1 MAPSPTGAGSA
12 RLWRELMLVL
22 VLVSALSWPPVSAC
36 PTKCTCSAASVDCH
50 GLGLRAVPRGIP
62 RNAERLDLDR
72 NNITR
77 ITKMD
82 FAGLKNLRVLH
93 LEENQ
98 VSVIERGA
106 FQDLKQLER
115 LRLNKNKL
123 QVLPELLFQNTLKLT
138 RLDLSENQIQGI
150 PRKAFRGITD
160 VKNLQLDNNQI
171 SCIEDGAFRA
181 LRDLEILTLNNNN
194 ISRIPVTSFN
204 HMPKIRTLRLHS
216 NHLYCDC
223 SLAWLSDW
231 LRQRRSIGQFT
242 LCMAP
247 VHLRGFSVAD
257 VQKKEYVCTG
267 PHSEPPSC
275 SVNSIAC
282 PSTCTCSN
290 NIVDCRGKGLTEI
303 PTNLPE
309 GIVEIRLEQNSIKAI
324 PAGAFTQYKKL
335 KRIDI
340 SKNQISDIAPDAF
353 QGLKSLT
360 SLVLYGNKIT
370 EISKG
375 LFDGLVSLQLLLLNA
390 NKINCLRVNTFQ
402 DLHNLHLLSLYD
414 NKLQTISKGLFAPLQ
429 SIQTL
434 LSLGDV
440 MDPDVRSWSPG
451 SWLGLVNISL
461 WPEMFPLG
469 GTEVN
474 SKPAEFVCLTSPHPR
489 CHLCASAIVSPPVPG
504 GQGGSRSVVLGS
516 PSAEASSD
524 ALTGPPSSC
533 RPLPRPS
540 DRASCSQRPAWLA
553 LPLHAASSELSA
565 PVLSHGPA
573 PPPPLPQPPPPP
585 PPPSPSPPPP
595 LGTLLFSSLLRSN
608 TGNVVSARLTPCHSQ
623 DDVGLSACS
632 EDYRNKFSGDCFMD
646 LVCPEKC
653 RCEGTIV
660 DCSNQ
665 KLVRIP
671 SHIPEY
677 VTDLRLNDNEI
688 SVLEATG
695 IFKKLPNLR
704 KINLSNN
711 KIKEV
716 REGVFDGAVNV
727 QELMLTGNQLELV
740 HGRMFRGLSSLKT
753 MMLRSNLISCVSNDT
768 FAGLS
773 SVRLLSLYDN
783 RISTITPGAFTTLVS
798 LSTINL
804 LSNPF
809 NCNCHLAWLGKWL
822 RKRRIVSGNPR
833 CQKPFFLKEIP
844 IQDVAIQD
852 FTCDGNDESSCQLAP
867 RCPEQCTC
875 VETVVRCSNKGL
887 RVLPKGIPKDVTELY
902 LEGNHLTTVPKEL
915 STLRH
920 LTLIDLSN
928 NSISVLANYTFSN
941 MTQLSTL
948 ILSYNQLR
956 CIPIHA
962 FNGLRSLRVL
972 TLHGNDISSVP
983 EGSFNDLTSLSH
995 LALGTNP
1002 LHCDC
1007 SLRWLSEWVKAGYKE
1022 PGIARCSSPEHMADR
1037 LLLTT
1042 PTHRFQCKGPVDIS
1056 IAAKCDPCLSGPCK
1070 NNGTCSKDPVE
1081 LYRCSCPYG
1090 YKGRDC
1096 NMPINTCIQ
1105 NPCQHGGTCHLS
1117 ETNRNG
1123 FSCSCPLGFEGERC
1137 EINPDD
1143 CEDNDCEN
1151 NATCVDGINN
1161 YVCVCPP
1168 NFTGELCDEVIDHC
1182 IPEINLCQ
1190 HEAKCISLDKG
1201 FRCECPPGYSGKLCE
1216 TDDDDCGAHKCRH
1229 GAQCVDAVNGYTC
1242 ICPQGFSG
1250 LFCEHPPPMVLLQTS
1265 PCDQYECQNGAQ
1277 CIVVQQEPTCRCL
1290 PGFAGQRC
1298 EKLIT
1303 VNFVGKD
1310 SYVELASAKIR
1321 PQANIS
1327 LQVATD
1333 KDNGIL
1339 LYKGDNDPLALELY
1353 QGHVRL
1359 VYDSLSSPP
1368 TTVYS
1373 VETVNDGQFH
1383 SVELVMLNQTLNLVV
1398 DKGAPKSLGKLQ
1410 KQPTVG
1416 TNTPLY
1422 IGGIPTST
1430 GLSALRQ
1437 GTDRTLGGFH
1447 GCIHDVRINNEL
1459 QDFKA
1464 LPQQSPGVFPGCKS
1478 CTICKQGMC
1487 RSAEKGSVVCECH
1500 PGWTG
1505 PLCDQEAGD
1514 PCLSHRCIHGKC
1526 VASGSTYTCRCAE
1539 GYVGTSCDQKNDSL
1553 NPCRDFRCY
1562 HGQCHISE
1570 RGQPYCECEPG
1581 FSGERCERE
1590 SPCQGEVVREV
1601 IRRQQG
1607 YASCATASKVP
1618 LMECRGSC
1626 GSQCCVPIR
1635 SKRRKYV
1642 FQCTDGS
1649 SFVEELERH
1658 VECGCHK
1665 CS

>member
-1 MAPSPTGAGSA
+1 M
-12 RLWRELMLVL
+12 
-22 VLVSALSWPPVSAC
+22 
-36 PTKCTCSAASVDCH
+36 
-50 GLGLRAVPRGIP
+50 
-62 RNAERLDLDR
+62 
-72 NNITR
+72 
-77 ITKMD
+77 
-82 FAGLKNLRVLH
+82 
-93 LEENQ
+93 
-98 VSVIERGA
+98 
-106 FQDLKQLER
+106 
-115 LRLNKNKL
+115 
-123 QVLPELLFQNTLKLT
+123 
-138 RLDLSENQIQGI
+138 
-150 PRKAFRGITD
+150 
-160 VKNLQLDNNQI
+160 
-171 SCIEDGAFRA
+171 
-181 LRDLEILTLNNNN
+181 EILTLNNNN
-194 ISRIPVTSFN
+194 ISRILVTSFN

-223 SLAWLSDW
+223 HLAWLSDW
-231 LRQRRSIGQFT
+231 LRQRRTIGQFT

-257 VQKKEYVCTG
+257 VQKKEYVCPG
-267 PHSEPPSC
+267 PHSEAPAC
-275 SVNSIAC
+275 NANSLSC
-282 PSTCTCSN
+282 PSACSCSN

-303 PTNLPE
+303 PANLPE
-309 GIVEIRLEQNSIKAI
+309 GIVEIRLEQNSIKSI
-324 PAGAFTQYKKL
+324 PAGAFIQYKKL

-370 EISKG
+370 EIPKG

-402 DLHNLHLLSLYD
+402 DLQNLNLLSLYD

-434 LSLGDV
+434 HLAQN
-440 MDPDVRSWSPG
+440 P
-451 SWLGLVNISL
+451 
-461 WPEMFPLG
+461 
-469 GTEVN
+469 
-474 SKPAEFVCLTSPHPR
+474 FVCD
-489 CHLCASAIVSPPVPG
+489 CHLK
-504 GQGGSRSVVLGS
+504 
-516 PSAEASSD
+516 
-524 ALTGPPSSC
+524 
-533 RPLPRPS
+533 
-540 DRASCSQRPAWLA
+540 WLA
-553 LPLHAASSELSA
+553 DYLQDNPIETSGARCSS
-565 PVLSHGPA
+565 P
-573 PPPPLPQPPPPP
+573 
-585 PPPSPSPPPP
+585 
-595 LGTLLFSSLLRSN
+595 R
-608 TGNVVSARLTPCHSQ
+608 RLANKRISQ
-623 DDVGLSACS
+623 IKSKKFRCSGS
-632 EDYRNKFSGDCFMD
+632 EDYRNRFSSECFMD

-665 KLVRIP
+665 KLSRIP
-671 SHIPEY
+671 SHLPEY
-677 VTDLRLNDNEI
+677 TTDLRLNDNDI

-711 KIKEV
+711 RIKEV
-716 REGVFDGAVNV
+716 REGAFDGAAGV
-727 QELMLTGNQLELV
+727 QELMLTGNQLETM
-740 HGRMFRGLSSLKT
+740 HGRMFRGLSGLKT
-753 MMLRSNLISCVSNDT
+753 LMLRSNLISCVNNDT

-783 RISTITPGAFTTLVS
+783 RITTISPGAFTTLVS

-809 NCNCHLAWLGKWL
+809 NCNCHMAWLGRWL

-852 FTCDGNDESSCQLAP
+852 FTCEGNEENSCQLSP

-875 VETVVRCSNKGL
+875 VETVVRCSNRGL
-887 RVLPKGIPKDVTELY
+887 HTLPKGMPKDVTELY
-902 LEGNHLTTVPKEL
+902 LEGNHLTAVPKEL
-915 STLRH
+915 STFRQ

-928 NSISVLANYTFSN
+928 NSISMLTNHTFSN
-941 MTQLSTL
+941 MSHLSTL
-948 ILSYNQLR
+948 ILSYNRLR
-956 CIPIHA
+956 CIPVHA

-1007 SLRWLSEWVKAGYKE
+1007 SLRWLSEWIKAGYKE
-1022 PGIARCSSPEHMADR
+1022 PGIARCSSPESMADR

-1042 PTHRFQCKGPVDIS
+1042 PTHRFQCKGPVDIN
-1056 IAAKCDPCLSGPCK
+1056 IVAKCNACLSSPCK
-1070 NNGTCSKDPVE
+1070 NNGTCSQDPVE
-1081 LYRCSCPYG
+1081 QYRCTCPYS
-1090 YKGRDC
+1090 YKGKDC
-1096 NMPINTCIQ
+1096 TVPINTCVQ

-1117 ETNRNG
+1117 ESHRDG
-1123 FSCSCPLGFEGERC
+1123 FSCSCPLGFEGQRC

-1151 NATCVDGINN
+1151 SATCVDGINN
-1161 YVCVCPP
+1161 YACVCPP
-1168 NFTGELCDEVIDHC
+1168 NYTGELCDEVIDYC
-1182 IPEINLCQ
+1182 VPEMNLCQ

-1201 FRCECPPGYSGKLCE
+1201 FRCECVPGYSGKLCE
-1216 TDDDDCGAHKCRH
+1216 TDNDDCVAHKCRH

-1277 CIVVQQEPTCRCL
+1277 CIVVQQEPTCRCP
-1290 PGFAGQRC
+1290 PGFAGPRC

-1310 SYVELASAKIR
+1310 SYVELASAKVR

-1410 KQPTVG
+1410 KQPAVG
-1416 TNTPLY
+1416 INSPLY
-1422 IGGIPTST
+1422 LGGIPTST

-1437 GTDRTLGGFH
+1437 GADRPLGGFH
-1447 GCIHDVRINNEL
+1447 GCIHEVRINNEL

-1464 LPQQSPGVFPGCKS
+1464 LPPQSLGVSPGCKS
-1478 CTICKQGMC
+1478 CTVCRHGLC
-1487 RSAEKGSVVCECH
+1487 RSVEKDSVVCECH

-1505 PLCDQEAGD
+1505 PLCDQEAQD
-1514 PCLSHRCIHGKC
+1514 PCLGHSCSHGTC
-1526 VASGSTYTCRCAE
+1526 VATGNSYVCKCAE
-1539 GYVGTSCDQKNDSL
+1539 GYEGPLCDQKNDSA
-1553 NPCRDFRCY
+1553 NACSAFKCH
-1562 HGQCHISE
+1562 HGQCHISD
-1570 RGQPYCECEPG
+1570 RGEPYCLCQPG
-1581 FSGERCERE
+1581 FSGNHCEQE
-1590 SPCQGEVVREV
+1590 NPCLGEIVREA
-1601 IRRQQG
+1601 IRRQKD

-1618 LMECRGSC
+1618 IMVCRGGC
-1626 GSQCCVPIR
+1626 GSQCCQPIR

-1649 SFVEELERH
+1649 SFVEEVERH
-1658 VECGCHK
+1658 LECGCRE

>member
-1 MAPSPTGAGSA
+1 MAPGRTGAGAAVRA
-12 RLWRELMLVL
+12 RL
-22 VLVSALSWPPVSAC
+22 ALALALASILNGPPAAAC

-82 FAGLKNLRVLH
+82 FTGLKNLRVLH
-93 LEENQ
+93 LEDNQ

-123 QVLPELLFQNTLKLT
+123 QVLPELLFQSTPKLT

-150 PRKAFRGITD
+150 PRKAFRGVTG
-160 VKNLQLDNNQI
+160 VKNLQLDNNHI

-194 ISRIPVTSFN
+194 ISRILVTSFN

-223 SLAWLSDW
+223 HLAWLSDW
-231 LRQRRSIGQFT
+231 LRQRRTIGQFT

-257 VQKKEYVCTG
+257 VQKKEYVCPG
-267 PHSEPPSC
+267 PHSEAPAC
-275 SVNSIAC
+275 NANSLSC
-282 PSTCTCSN
+282 PSACSCSN

-303 PTNLPE
+303 PANLPE
-309 GIVEIRLEQNSIKAI
+309 GIVEIRLEQNSIKSI
-324 PAGAFTQYKKL
+324 PAGAFIQYKKL

-370 EISKG
+370 EIPKG

-402 DLHNLHLLSLYD
+402 DLQNLNLLSLYD

-434 LSLGDV
+434 HLAQN
-440 MDPDVRSWSPG
+440 P
-451 SWLGLVNISL
+451 
-461 WPEMFPLG
+461 
-469 GTEVN
+469 
-474 SKPAEFVCLTSPHPR
+474 FVCD
-489 CHLCASAIVSPPVPG
+489 CHLK
-504 GQGGSRSVVLGS
+504 
-516 PSAEASSD
+516 
-524 ALTGPPSSC
+524 
-533 RPLPRPS
+533 
-540 DRASCSQRPAWLA
+540 WLA
-553 LPLHAASSELSA
+553 DYLQDNPIETSGARCSS
-565 PVLSHGPA
+565 P
-573 PPPPLPQPPPPP
+573 
-585 PPPSPSPPPP
+585 
-595 LGTLLFSSLLRSN
+595 R
-608 TGNVVSARLTPCHSQ
+608 RLANKRISQ
-623 DDVGLSACS
+623 IKSKKFRCSGS
-632 EDYRNKFSGDCFMD
+632 EDYRNRFSSECFMD

-665 KLVRIP
+665 KLSRIP
-671 SHIPEY
+671 SHLPEY
-677 VTDLRLNDNEI
+677 TTDLRLNDNDI

-711 KIKEV
+711 RIKEV
-716 REGVFDGAVNV
+716 REGAFDGAAGV
-727 QELMLTGNQLELV
+727 QELMLTGNQLETM
-740 HGRMFRGLSSLKT
+740 HGRMFRGLSGLKT
-753 MMLRSNLISCVSNDT
+753 LMLRSNLISCVNNDT

-783 RISTITPGAFTTLVS
+783 RITTISPGAFTTLVS

-809 NCNCHLAWLGKWL
+809 NCNCHMAWLGRWL

-852 FTCDGNDESSCQLAP
+852 FTCEGNEENSCQLSP

-875 VETVVRCSNKGL
+875 VETVVRCSNRGL
-887 RVLPKGIPKDVTELY
+887 RALPKGMPKDVTELY
-902 LEGNHLTTVPKEL
+902 LEGNHLTAVPKEL
-915 STLRH
+915 STFRQ

-928 NSISVLANYTFSN
+928 NSISMLTNHTFSN
-941 MTQLSTL
+941 MSHLSTL
-948 ILSYNQLR
+948 ILSYNRLR
-956 CIPIHA
+956 CIPVHA

-1007 SLRWLSEWVKAGYKE
+1007 SLRWLSEWIKAGYKE
-1022 PGIARCSSPEHMADR
+1022 PGIARCSSPESMADR

-1042 PTHRFQCKGPVDIS
+1042 PTHRFQCKGPVDIN
-1056 IAAKCDPCLSGPCK
+1056 IVAKCNACLSSPCK
-1070 NNGTCSKDPVE
+1070 NNGTCSQDPVE
-1081 LYRCSCPYG
+1081 QYRCTCPYS
-1090 YKGRDC
+1090 YKGKDC
-1096 NMPINTCIQ
+1096 TVPINTCIQ

-1117 ETNRNG
+1117 ESHRDG
-1123 FSCSCPLGFEGERC
+1123 FSCSCPLGFEGQRC

-1151 NATCVDGINN
+1151 SATCVDGINN
-1161 YVCVCPP
+1161 YACVCPP
-1168 NFTGELCDEVIDHC
+1168 NYTGELCDEVIDYC
-1182 IPEINLCQ
+1182 VPEMNLCQ

-1201 FRCECPPGYSGKLCE
+1201 FRCECVPGYSGKLCE
-1216 TDDDDCGAHKCRH
+1216 TDNDDCVAHKCRH

-1277 CIVVQQEPTCRCL
+1277 CIVVQQEPTCRCP
-1290 PGFAGQRC
+1290 PGFAGPRC

-1310 SYVELASAKIR
+1310 SYVELASAKVR

-1410 KQPTVG
+1410 KQPAVG
-1416 TNTPLY
+1416 INSPLY
-1422 IGGIPTST
+1422 LGGIPTST

-1437 GTDRTLGGFH
+1437 GADRPLGGFH
-1447 GCIHDVRINNEL
+1447 GCIHEVRINNEL

-1464 LPQQSPGVFPGCKS
+1464 LPPQSLGVSPGCKS
-1478 CTICKQGMC
+1478 CTVCRHGLC
-1487 RSAEKGSVVCECH
+1487 RSVEKDSVVCECH

-1505 PLCDQEAGD
+1505 PLCDQEAQD
-1514 PCLSHRCIHGKC
+1514 PCLGHSCSHGTC
-1526 VASGSTYTCRCAE
+1526 VATGNSYVCKCAE
-1539 GYVGTSCDQKNDSL
+1539 GYGGALCDQKNDSA
-1553 NPCRDFRCY
+1553 NACSAFKCH
-1562 HGQCHISE
+1562 HGQCHISD
-1570 RGQPYCECEPG
+1570 RGEPYCLCQPG
-1581 FSGERCERE
+1581 FSGNHCEQE
-1590 SPCQGEVVREV
+1590 NPCLGEIVREA
-1601 IRRQQG
+1601 IRRQKD

-1618 LMECRGSC
+1618 IMVCRGGC
-1626 GSQCCVPIR
+1626 GSQCCQPIR

-1649 SFVEELERH
+1649 SFVEEVERH
-1658 VECGCHK
+1658 LECGCRE

>member
-1 MAPSPTGAGSA
+1 MAPGRTGAGAAVRA
-12 RLWRELMLVL
+12 RL
-22 VLVSALSWPPVSAC
+22 ALALALASILNGPPAAAC

-82 FAGLKNLRVLH
+82 FTGLKNLRVLH
-93 LEENQ
+93 LEDNQ

-123 QVLPELLFQNTLKLT
+123 QVLPELLFQSTPKLT

-150 PRKAFRGITD
+150 PRKAFRGVTG
-160 VKNLQLDNNQI
+160 VKNLQLDNNHI

-194 ISRIPVTSFN
+194 ISRILVTSFN

-223 SLAWLSDW
+223 HLAWLSDW
-231 LRQRRSIGQFT
+231 LRQRRTIGQFT

-257 VQKKEYVCTG
+257 VQKKEYVCPG
-267 PHSEPPSC
+267 PHSEAPAC
-275 SVNSIAC
+275 NANSLSC
-282 PSTCTCSN
+282 PSACSCSN

-303 PTNLPE
+303 PANLPE
-309 GIVEIRLEQNSIKAI
+309 GIVEIRLEQNSIKSI
-324 PAGAFTQYKKL
+324 PAGAFIQYKKL

-370 EISKG
+370 EIPKG

-402 DLHNLHLLSLYD
+402 DLQNLNLLSLYD

-434 LSLGDV
+434 HLAQN
-440 MDPDVRSWSPG
+440 P
-451 SWLGLVNISL
+451 
-461 WPEMFPLG
+461 
-469 GTEVN
+469 
-474 SKPAEFVCLTSPHPR
+474 FVCD
-489 CHLCASAIVSPPVPG
+489 CHLK
-504 GQGGSRSVVLGS
+504 
-516 PSAEASSD
+516 
-524 ALTGPPSSC
+524 
-533 RPLPRPS
+533 
-540 DRASCSQRPAWLA
+540 WLA
-553 LPLHAASSELSA
+553 DYLQDNPIETSGARCSS
-565 PVLSHGPA
+565 P
-573 PPPPLPQPPPPP
+573 
-585 PPPSPSPPPP
+585 
-595 LGTLLFSSLLRSN
+595 R
-608 TGNVVSARLTPCHSQ
+608 RLANKRISQ
-623 DDVGLSACS
+623 IKSKKFRCSGS
-632 EDYRNKFSGDCFMD
+632 EDYRNRFSSECFMD

-665 KLVRIP
+665 KLSRIP
-671 SHIPEY
+671 SHLPEY
-677 VTDLRLNDNEI
+677 TTDLRLNDNDI

-711 KIKEV
+711 RIKEV
-716 REGVFDGAVNV
+716 REGAFDGAAGV
-727 QELMLTGNQLELV
+727 QELMLTGNQLETM
-740 HGRMFRGLSSLKT
+740 HGRMFRGLSGLKT
-753 MMLRSNLISCVSNDT
+753 LMLRSNLISCVNNDT

-783 RISTITPGAFTTLVS
+783 RITTISPGAFTTLVS

-809 NCNCHLAWLGKWL
+809 NCNCHMAWLGRWL

-852 FTCDGNDESSCQLAP
+852 FTCEGNEENSCQLSP
-867 RCPEQCTC
+867 RCPEQCAC
-875 VETVVRCSNKGL
+875 VETVVRCSNRGL
-887 RVLPKGIPKDVTELY
+887 RALPKGMPKDVTELY
-902 LEGNHLTTVPKEL
+902 LEGNHLTAVPKEL
-915 STLRH
+915 STFRQ

-928 NSISVLANYTFSN
+928 NSISTLTNHTFSN
-941 MTQLSTL
+941 MSHLSTL
-948 ILSYNQLR
+948 ILSYNRLR
-956 CIPIHA
+956 CIPVHA

-1007 SLRWLSEWVKAGYKE
+1007 SLRWLSEWIKAGYKE
-1022 PGIARCSSPEHMADR
+1022 PGIARCSSPESMADR

-1042 PTHRFQCKGPVDIS
+1042 PTHRFQCKGPVDIN
-1056 IAAKCDPCLSGPCK
+1056 IVAKCNACLSSPCK
-1070 NNGTCSKDPVE
+1070 NNGTCSQDPVE
-1081 LYRCSCPYG
+1081 QYRCTCPYS
-1090 YKGRDC
+1090 YKGKDC
-1096 NMPINTCIQ
+1096 TVPINTCVQ

-1117 ETNRNG
+1117 ESHRDG
-1123 FSCSCPLGFEGERC
+1123 FSCSCPLGFEGQRC

-1151 NATCVDGINN
+1151 SATCVDGINN
-1161 YVCVCPP
+1161 YACVCPP
-1168 NFTGELCDEVIDHC
+1168 NYAGELCDEVIDYC
-1182 IPEINLCQ
+1182 VPEMNLCQ

-1201 FRCECPPGYSGKLCE
+1201 FRCECVPGYSGKLCE
-1216 TDDDDCGAHKCRH
+1216 TDNDDCAAHKCRH

-1277 CIVVQQEPTCRCL
+1277 CIVVQQEPTCRCP
-1290 PGFAGQRC
+1290 PGFAGPRC

-1310 SYVELASAKIR
+1310 SYVELASAKVR

-1410 KQPTVG
+1410 KQPAVG
-1416 TNTPLY
+1416 INSPLY
-1422 IGGIPTST
+1422 LGGIPTST

-1437 GTDRTLGGFH
+1437 GADRPLGGFH
-1447 GCIHDVRINNEL
+1447 GCIHEVRINNEL

-1464 LPQQSPGVFPGCKS
+1464 LPPQSLGVSPGCKS
-1478 CTICKQGMC
+1478 CTVCRHGLC
-1487 RSAEKGSVVCECH
+1487 RSVEKDSVVCECH

-1505 PLCDQEAGD
+1505 PLCDQEAQD
-1514 PCLSHRCIHGKC
+1514 PCLGHSCSHGTC
-1526 VASGSTYTCRCAE
+1526 VATGNSYVCKCAE
-1539 GYVGTSCDQKNDSL
+1539 GYGGALCDQKNDSA
-1553 NPCRDFRCY
+1553 NACSAFKCH
-1562 HGQCHISE
+1562 HGQCHISD
-1570 RGQPYCECEPG
+1570 RGEPYCLCQPG
-1581 FSGERCERE
+1581 FSGNHCEQE
-1590 SPCQGEVVREV
+1590 NPCLGEIVREA
-1601 IRRQQG
+1601 IRRQKD

-1618 LMECRGSC
+1618 IMVCRGGC
-1626 GSQCCVPIR
+1626 GSQCCQPIR

-1649 SFVEELERH
+1649 SFVEEVERH
-1658 VECGCHK
+1658 LECGCRE

>member
-1 MAPSPTGAGSA
+1 MAPGRTGAGAAVRA
-12 RLWRELMLVL
+12 RL
-22 VLVSALSWPPVSAC
+22 ALALALASILNGPPAAAC

-82 FAGLKNLRVLH
+82 FTGLKNLRVLH
-93 LEENQ
+93 LEDNQ

-123 QVLPELLFQNTLKLT
+123 QVLPELLFQSTPKLT

-150 PRKAFRGITD
+150 PRKAFRGVTG
-160 VKNLQLDNNQI
+160 VKNLQLDNNHI

-194 ISRIPVTSFN
+194 ISRILVTSFN

-223 SLAWLSDW
+223 HLAWLSDW
-231 LRQRRSIGQFT
+231 LRQRRTIGQFT

-257 VQKKEYVCTG
+257 VQKKEYVCPG
-267 PHSEPPSC
+267 PHSEAPAC
-275 SVNSIAC
+275 NANSLSC
-282 PSTCTCSN
+282 PSACSCSN

-303 PTNLPE
+303 PANLPE
-309 GIVEIRLEQNSIKAI
+309 GIVEIRLEQNSIKSI
-324 PAGAFTQYKKL
+324 PAGAFIQYKKL

-370 EISKG
+370 EIPKG

-402 DLHNLHLLSLYD
+402 DLQNLNLLSLYD

-434 LSLGDV
+434 HLAQN
-440 MDPDVRSWSPG
+440 P
-451 SWLGLVNISL
+451 
-461 WPEMFPLG
+461 
-469 GTEVN
+469 
-474 SKPAEFVCLTSPHPR
+474 FVCD
-489 CHLCASAIVSPPVPG
+489 CHLK
-504 GQGGSRSVVLGS
+504 
-516 PSAEASSD
+516 
-524 ALTGPPSSC
+524 
-533 RPLPRPS
+533 
-540 DRASCSQRPAWLA
+540 WLA
-553 LPLHAASSELSA
+553 DYLQDNPIETSGARCSS
-565 PVLSHGPA
+565 P
-573 PPPPLPQPPPPP
+573 
-585 PPPSPSPPPP
+585 
-595 LGTLLFSSLLRSN
+595 R
-608 TGNVVSARLTPCHSQ
+608 RLANKRISQ
-623 DDVGLSACS
+623 IKSKKFRCSGS
-632 EDYRNKFSGDCFMD
+632 EDYRNRFSSECFMD

-665 KLVRIP
+665 KLSRIP
-671 SHIPEY
+671 SHLPEY
-677 VTDLRLNDNEI
+677 TTDLRLNDNDI

-711 KIKEV
+711 RIKEV
-716 REGVFDGAVNV
+716 REGAFDGAAGV
-727 QELMLTGNQLELV
+727 QELMLTGNQLETM
-740 HGRMFRGLSSLKT
+740 HGRMFRGLSGLKT
-753 MMLRSNLISCVSNDT
+753 LMLRSNLISCVNNDT

-783 RISTITPGAFTTLVS
+783 RITTISPGAFTTLVS

-809 NCNCHLAWLGKWL
+809 NCNCHMAWLGRWL

-852 FTCDGNDESSCQLAP
+852 FTCEGNEENSCQLSP

-875 VETVVRCSNKGL
+875 VETVVRCSNRGL
-887 RVLPKGIPKDVTELY
+887 RALPKGMPKDVTELY
-902 LEGNHLTTVPKEL
+902 LEGNHLTAVPKEL
-915 STLRH
+915 STFRQ

-928 NSISVLANYTFSN
+928 NSISMLTNHTFSN
-941 MTQLSTL
+941 MSHLSTL
-948 ILSYNQLR
+948 ILSYNRLR
-956 CIPIHA
+956 CIPVHA

-1007 SLRWLSEWVKAGYKE
+1007 SLRWLSEWIKAGYKE
-1022 PGIARCSSPEHMADR
+1022 PGIARCSSPESMADR

-1042 PTHRFQCKGPVDIS
+1042 PTHRFQCKGPVDIN
-1056 IAAKCDPCLSGPCK
+1056 IVAKCNACLSSPCK
-1070 NNGTCSKDPVE
+1070 NNGTCSQDPVE
-1081 LYRCSCPYG
+1081 QYRCTCPYS
-1090 YKGRDC
+1090 YKGKDC
-1096 NMPINTCIQ
+1096 TVPINTCVQ

-1117 ETNRNG
+1117 ESHRDG
-1123 FSCSCPLGFEGERC
+1123 FSCSCPLGFEGQRC

-1151 NATCVDGINN
+1151 SATCVDGINN
-1161 YVCVCPP
+1161 YACVCPP
-1168 NFTGELCDEVIDHC
+1168 NYTGELCDEVIDYC
-1182 IPEINLCQ
+1182 VPEMNLCQ

-1201 FRCECPPGYSGKLCE
+1201 FRCECVPGYSGKLCE
-1216 TDDDDCGAHKCRH
+1216 TDNDDCVAHKCRH

-1277 CIVVQQEPTCRCL
+1277 CIVVQQEPTCRCP
-1290 PGFAGQRC
+1290 PGFAGPRC

-1310 SYVELASAKIR
+1310 SYVELASAKVR

-1410 KQPTVG
+1410 KQPAVG
-1416 TNTPLY
+1416 INSPLY
-1422 IGGIPTST
+1422 LGGIPTST

-1437 GTDRTLGGFH
+1437 GADRPLGGFH
-1447 GCIHDVRINNEL
+1447 GCIHEVRINNEL

-1464 LPQQSPGVFPGCKS
+1464 LPPQSLGVSPGCKS
-1478 CTICKQGMC
+1478 CTVCRHGLC
-1487 RSAEKGSVVCECH
+1487 RSVEKDSVVCECH

-1505 PLCDQEAGD
+1505 PLCDQEAQD
-1514 PCLSHRCIHGKC
+1514 PCLGHSCSHGTC
-1526 VASGSTYTCRCAE
+1526 VATGNSYVCKCAE
-1539 GYVGTSCDQKNDSL
+1539 GYGGALCDQKNDSA
-1553 NPCRDFRCY
+1553 NACSAFKCH
-1562 HGQCHISE
+1562 HGQCHISD
-1570 RGQPYCECEPG
+1570 RGEPYCLCQPG
-1581 FSGERCERE
+1581 FSGNHCEQE
-1590 SPCQGEVVREV
+1590 NPCLGEIVREA
-1601 IRRQQG
+1601 IRRQKD

-1618 LMECRGSC
+1618 IMVCRGGC
-1626 GSQCCVPIR
+1626 GSQCCQPIR

-1649 SFVEELERH
+1649 SFVEEVERH
-1658 VECGCHK
+1658 LECGCRE

>member
-1 MAPSPTGAGSA
+1 MAPGRTGAGAAVRA
-12 RLWRELMLVL
+12 RL
-22 VLVSALSWPPVSAC
+22 ALALALASILSGPPAAAC

-82 FAGLKNLRVLH
+82 FTGLKNLRVLH
-93 LEENQ
+93 LEDNQ
-98 VSVIERGA
+98 VSIIERGA

-123 QVLPELLFQNTLKLT
+123 QVLPELLFQSTPKLT

-150 PRKAFRGITD
+150 PRKAFRGVTG
-160 VKNLQLDNNQI
+160 VKNLQLDNNHI

-194 ISRIPVTSFN
+194 ISRILVTSFN

-223 SLAWLSDW
+223 HLAWLSDW
-231 LRQRRSIGQFT
+231 LRQRRTIGQFT

-257 VQKKEYVCTG
+257 VQKKEYVCPG
-267 PHSEPPSC
+267 PHSEAPAC
-275 SVNSIAC
+275 NANSLSC
-282 PSTCTCSN
+282 PSACSCSN

-303 PTNLPE
+303 PANLPE
-309 GIVEIRLEQNSIKAI
+309 GIVEIRLEQNSIKSI
-324 PAGAFTQYKKL
+324 PAGAFIQYKKL

-370 EISKG
+370 EIPKG

-402 DLHNLHLLSLYD
+402 DLQNLNLLSLYD

-434 LSLGDV
+434 HLAQN
-440 MDPDVRSWSPG
+440 P
-451 SWLGLVNISL
+451 
-461 WPEMFPLG
+461 
-469 GTEVN
+469 
-474 SKPAEFVCLTSPHPR
+474 FVCD
-489 CHLCASAIVSPPVPG
+489 CHLK
-504 GQGGSRSVVLGS
+504 
-516 PSAEASSD
+516 
-524 ALTGPPSSC
+524 
-533 RPLPRPS
+533 
-540 DRASCSQRPAWLA
+540 WLA
-553 LPLHAASSELSA
+553 DYLQDNPIETSGARCSS
-565 PVLSHGPA
+565 P
-573 PPPPLPQPPPPP
+573 
-585 PPPSPSPPPP
+585 
-595 LGTLLFSSLLRSN
+595 R
-608 TGNVVSARLTPCHSQ
+608 RLANKRISQ
-623 DDVGLSACS
+623 IKSKKFRCSGS
-632 EDYRNKFSGDCFMD
+632 EDYRNRFSSECFMD

-665 KLVRIP
+665 KLSRIP
-671 SHIPEY
+671 SHLPEY
-677 VTDLRLNDNEI
+677 TTDLRLNDNDI

-711 KIKEV
+711 RIKEV
-716 REGVFDGAVNV
+716 REGAFDGAAGV
-727 QELMLTGNQLELV
+727 QELMLTGNQLETM
-740 HGRMFRGLSSLKT
+740 HGRMFRGLSGLKT
-753 MMLRSNLISCVSNDT
+753 LMLRSNLISCVNNDT

-783 RISTITPGAFTTLVS
+783 RITTISPGAFTTLVS

-809 NCNCHLAWLGKWL
+809 NCNCHMAWLGRWL

-852 FTCDGNDESSCQLAP
+852 FTCEGNEENSCQLSP

-875 VETVVRCSNKGL
+875 VETVVRCSNRGL
-887 RVLPKGIPKDVTELY
+887 RALPKGMPKDVTELY
-902 LEGNHLTTVPKEL
+902 LEGNHLTAVPKEL
-915 STLRH
+915 STFRQ

-928 NSISVLANYTFSN
+928 NSISMLTNHTFSN
-941 MTQLSTL
+941 MSHLSTL
-948 ILSYNQLR
+948 ILSYNRLR
-956 CIPIHA
+956 CIPVHA

-1007 SLRWLSEWVKAGYKE
+1007 SLRWLSEWIKAGYKE
-1022 PGIARCSSPEHMADR
+1022 PGIARCSSPESMADR

-1042 PTHRFQCKGPVDIS
+1042 PTHRFQCKGPVDIN
-1056 IAAKCDPCLSGPCK
+1056 IVAKCNACLSSPCK
-1070 NNGTCSKDPVE
+1070 NNGTCSQDPVE
-1081 LYRCSCPYG
+1081 QYRCTCPYS
-1090 YKGRDC
+1090 YKGKDC
-1096 NMPINTCIQ
+1096 TVPINTCVQ

-1117 ETNRNG
+1117 ESHRDG
-1123 FSCSCPLGFEGERC
+1123 FSCSCPLGFEGQRC

-1151 NATCVDGINN
+1151 SATCVDGVNN
-1161 YVCVCPP
+1161 YACVCPP
-1168 NFTGELCDEVIDHC
+1168 NYTGELCDEVIDYC
-1182 IPEINLCQ
+1182 VPEMNLCQ
-1190 HEAKCISLDKG
+1190 HEAKCISMDKG
-1201 FRCECPPGYSGKLCE
+1201 FRCECVPGYSGKLCE
-1216 TDDDDCGAHKCRH
+1216 TDNDDCAAHKCRH
-1229 GAQCVDAVNGYTC
+1229 GAQCVDEVNGYTC

-1277 CIVVQQEPTCRCL
+1277 CIVVQQEPTCRCP
-1290 PGFAGQRC
+1290 PGFAGPRC

-1310 SYVELASAKIR
+1310 SYVELASAKVR

-1410 KQPTVG
+1410 KQPAVG
-1416 TNTPLY
+1416 INSPLY
-1422 IGGIPTST
+1422 LGGIPTST

-1437 GTDRTLGGFH
+1437 GADRPLGGFH
-1447 GCIHDVRINNEL
+1447 GCIHEVRINNEL

-1464 LPQQSPGVFPGCKS
+1464 LPPQSLGVSPGCKS
-1478 CTICKQGMC
+1478 CTVCRHGLC
-1487 RSAEKGSVVCECH
+1487 RSVEKDSVVCECH

-1505 PLCDQEAGD
+1505 PLCDQEAQD
-1514 PCLSHRCIHGKC
+1514 PCLGHSCSHGTC
-1526 VASGSTYTCRCAE
+1526 VATGNSYVCKCAE
-1539 GYVGTSCDQKNDSL
+1539 GYGGALCDQKNDSA
-1553 NPCRDFRCY
+1553 NACSAFKCH
-1562 HGQCHISE
+1562 HGQCHISD
-1570 RGQPYCECEPG
+1570 RGEPYCLCQPG
-1581 FSGERCERE
+1581 FSGNHCEQE
-1590 SPCQGEVVREV
+1590 NPCLGEIVREA
-1601 IRRQQG
+1601 IRRQKD

-1618 LMECRGSC
+1618 IMVCRGGC
-1626 GSQCCVPIR
+1626 GSQCCQPIR

-1649 SFVEELERH
+1649 SFVEEVERH
-1658 VECGCHK
+1658 LECGCRE

>member
-1 MAPSPTGAGSA
+1 MAPGRTGAGAAVRA
-12 RLWRELMLVL
+12 RL
-22 VLVSALSWPPVSAC
+22 ALALALASILSGPPAAAC

-82 FAGLKNLRVLH
+82 FTGLKNLRVLH
-93 LEENQ
+93 LEDNQ

-123 QVLPELLFQNTLKLT
+123 QVLPELLFQSTPKLT

-150 PRKAFRGITD
+150 PRKAFRGVTG
-160 VKNLQLDNNQI
+160 VKNLQLDNNHI

-194 ISRIPVTSFN
+194 ISRILVTSFN

-223 SLAWLSDW
+223 HLAWLSDW
-231 LRQRRSIGQFT
+231 LRQRRTIGQFT

-257 VQKKEYVCTG
+257 VQKKEYVCPG
-267 PHSEPPSC
+267 PHSEAPAC
-275 SVNSIAC
+275 NANSLSC
-282 PSTCTCSN
+282 PSACSCSN

-303 PTNLPE
+303 PANLPE
-309 GIVEIRLEQNSIKAI
+309 GIVEIRLEQNSIKSI
-324 PAGAFTQYKKL
+324 PAGAFIQYKKL

-370 EISKG
+370 EIPKG

-402 DLHNLHLLSLYD
+402 DLQNLNLLSLYD

-434 LSLGDV
+434 HLAQN
-440 MDPDVRSWSPG
+440 P
-451 SWLGLVNISL
+451 
-461 WPEMFPLG
+461 
-469 GTEVN
+469 
-474 SKPAEFVCLTSPHPR
+474 FVCD
-489 CHLCASAIVSPPVPG
+489 CHLK
-504 GQGGSRSVVLGS
+504 
-516 PSAEASSD
+516 
-524 ALTGPPSSC
+524 
-533 RPLPRPS
+533 
-540 DRASCSQRPAWLA
+540 WLA
-553 LPLHAASSELSA
+553 DYLQDNPIETSGARCSS
-565 PVLSHGPA
+565 P
-573 PPPPLPQPPPPP
+573 
-585 PPPSPSPPPP
+585 
-595 LGTLLFSSLLRSN
+595 R
-608 TGNVVSARLTPCHSQ
+608 RLANKRISQ
-623 DDVGLSACS
+623 IKSKKFRCSGS
-632 EDYRNKFSGDCFMD
+632 EDYRNRFSSECFMD

-665 KLVRIP
+665 KLSRIP
-671 SHIPEY
+671 SHLPEY
-677 VTDLRLNDNEI
+677 TTDLRLNDNDI
-688 SVLEATG
+688 AVLEATG

-711 KIKEV
+711 RIKEV
-716 REGVFDGAVNV
+716 REGAFDGAAGV
-727 QELMLTGNQLELV
+727 QELMLTGNQLETM
-740 HGRMFRGLSSLKT
+740 HGRMFRGLSGLKT
-753 MMLRSNLISCVSNDT
+753 LMLRSNLISCVNNDT

-783 RISTITPGAFTTLVS
+783 RITTISPGAFTTLVS

-809 NCNCHLAWLGKWL
+809 NCNCHMAWLGRWL

-852 FTCDGNDESSCQLAP
+852 FTCEGNEENSCQLSP

-875 VETVVRCSNKGL
+875 VETVVRCSNRGL
-887 RVLPKGIPKDVTELY
+887 HTLPKGMPKDVTELY
-902 LEGNHLTTVPKEL
+902 LEGNHLTAVPKEL
-915 STLRH
+915 STFRQ

-928 NSISVLANYTFSN
+928 NSISMLTNHTFSN
-941 MTQLSTL
+941 MSHLSTL
-948 ILSYNQLR
+948 ILSYNRLR
-956 CIPIHA
+956 CIPVHA

-995 LALGTNP
+995 LALGINP

-1007 SLRWLSEWVKAGYKE
+1007 SLRWLSEWIKAGYKE
-1022 PGIARCSSPEHMADR
+1022 PGIARCSSPESMADR

-1042 PTHRFQCKGPVDIS
+1042 PTHRFQCKGPVDIN
-1056 IAAKCDPCLSGPCK
+1056 IVAKCNACLSSPCK
-1070 NNGTCSKDPVE
+1070 NNGTCSQDPVE
-1081 LYRCSCPYG
+1081 QYRCTCPYS
-1090 YKGRDC
+1090 YKGKDC
-1096 NMPINTCIQ
+1096 TVPINTCVQ

-1117 ETNRNG
+1117 ESHRDG
-1123 FSCSCPLGFEGERC
+1123 FSCSCPLGFEGQRC

-1151 NATCVDGINN
+1151 SATCVDGINN
-1161 YVCVCPP
+1161 YACVCPP
-1168 NFTGELCDEVIDHC
+1168 NYTGELCDEVIDYC
-1182 IPEINLCQ
+1182 VPEMNLCQ

-1201 FRCECPPGYSGKLCE
+1201 FRCECVPGYSGKLCE
-1216 TDDDDCGAHKCRH
+1216 TDNDDCVAHKCRH

-1277 CIVVQQEPTCRCL
+1277 CIVVQQEPTCRCP
-1290 PGFAGQRC
+1290 PGFAGPRC

-1310 SYVELASAKIR
+1310 SYVELASAKVR

-1410 KQPTVG
+1410 KQPAVG
-1416 TNTPLY
+1416 INSPLY
-1422 IGGIPTST
+1422 LGGIPTST

-1437 GTDRTLGGFH
+1437 GADRPLGGFH
-1447 GCIHDVRINNEL
+1447 GCIHEVRINNEL

-1464 LPQQSPGVFPGCKS
+1464 LPPQSLGVSPGCKS
-1478 CTICKQGMC
+1478 CTVCRHGLC
-1487 RSAEKGSVVCECH
+1487 RSVEKDSVVCECH

-1505 PLCDQEAGD
+1505 PLCDQEAQD
-1514 PCLSHRCIHGKC
+1514 PCLGHSCSHGTC
-1526 VASGSTYTCRCAE
+1526 VATGNSYVCKCAE
-1539 GYVGTSCDQKNDSL
+1539 GYEGPLCDQKNDSA
-1553 NPCRDFRCY
+1553 NACSAFKCH
-1562 HGQCHISE
+1562 HGQCHISD
-1570 RGQPYCECEPG
+1570 RGEPYCLCQPG
-1581 FSGERCERE
+1581 FSGNHCEQE
-1590 SPCQGEVVREV
+1590 NPCLGEIVREA
-1601 IRRQQG
+1601 IRRQKD

-1618 LMECRGSC
+1618 IMVCRGGC
-1626 GSQCCVPIR
+1626 GSQCCQPIR

-1649 SFVEELERH
+1649 SFVEEVERH
-1658 VECGCHK
+1658 LECGCRE

>member
-1 MAPSPTGAGSA
+1 MAPGRTGAGAAVRA
-12 RLWRELMLVL
+12 RL
-22 VLVSALSWPPVSAC
+22 ALALALASILNGPPAAAC

-82 FAGLKNLRVLH
+82 FTGLKNLRVLH
-93 LEENQ
+93 LEDNQ

-123 QVLPELLFQNTLKLT
+123 QVLPELLFQSTPKLT

-150 PRKAFRGITD
+150 PRKAFRGVTG
-160 VKNLQLDNNQI
+160 VKNLQLDNNHI

-194 ISRIPVTSFN
+194 ISRILVTSFN

-223 SLAWLSDW
+223 HLAWLSDW
-231 LRQRRSIGQFT
+231 LRQRRTIGQFT

-257 VQKKEYVCTG
+257 VQKKEYVCPG
-267 PHSEPPSC
+267 PHSEAPAC
-275 SVNSIAC
+275 NANSLSC
-282 PSTCTCSN
+282 PSACSCSN

-303 PTNLPE
+303 PANLPE
-309 GIVEIRLEQNSIKAI
+309 GIVEIRLEQNSIKSI
-324 PAGAFTQYKKL
+324 PAGAFIQYKKL

-370 EISKG
+370 EIPKG

-402 DLHNLHLLSLYD
+402 DLQNLNLLSLYD

-434 LSLGDV
+434 HLAQN
-440 MDPDVRSWSPG
+440 P
-451 SWLGLVNISL
+451 
-461 WPEMFPLG
+461 
-469 GTEVN
+469 
-474 SKPAEFVCLTSPHPR
+474 FVCD
-489 CHLCASAIVSPPVPG
+489 CHLK
-504 GQGGSRSVVLGS
+504 
-516 PSAEASSD
+516 
-524 ALTGPPSSC
+524 
-533 RPLPRPS
+533 
-540 DRASCSQRPAWLA
+540 WLA
-553 LPLHAASSELSA
+553 DYLQDNPIETSGARCSS
-565 PVLSHGPA
+565 P
-573 PPPPLPQPPPPP
+573 
-585 PPPSPSPPPP
+585 
-595 LGTLLFSSLLRSN
+595 R
-608 TGNVVSARLTPCHSQ
+608 RLANKRISQ
-623 DDVGLSACS
+623 IKSKKFRCSGS
-632 EDYRNKFSGDCFMD
+632 EDYRNRFSSECFMD

-665 KLVRIP
+665 KLSRIP
-671 SHIPEY
+671 SHLPEY
-677 VTDLRLNDNEI
+677 TTDLRLNDNDI

-711 KIKEV
+711 RIKEV
-716 REGVFDGAVNV
+716 REGAFDGAAGV
-727 QELMLTGNQLELV
+727 QELMLTGNQLETM
-740 HGRMFRGLSSLKT
+740 HGRMFRGLSGLKT
-753 MMLRSNLISCVSNDT
+753 LMLRSNLISCVNNDT

-783 RISTITPGAFTTLVS
+783 RITTISPGAFTTLVS

-809 NCNCHLAWLGKWL
+809 NCNCHMAWLGRWL

-852 FTCDGNDESSCQLAP
+852 FTCEGNEENSCQLSP

-875 VETVVRCSNKGL
+875 VETVVRCSNRGL
-887 RVLPKGIPKDVTELY
+887 RALPKGMPKDVTELY
-902 LEGNHLTTVPKEL
+902 LEGNHLTAVPKEL
-915 STLRH
+915 STFRQ

-928 NSISVLANYTFSN
+928 NSISMLTNHTFSN
-941 MTQLSTL
+941 MSHLSTL
-948 ILSYNQLR
+948 ILSYNRLR
-956 CIPIHA
+956 CIPVHA

-1007 SLRWLSEWVKAGYKE
+1007 SLRWLSEWIKAGYKE
-1022 PGIARCSSPEHMADR
+1022 PGIARCSSPESMADR

-1042 PTHRFQCKGPVDIS
+1042 PTHRFQCKGPVDIN
-1056 IAAKCDPCLSGPCK
+1056 IVAKCNACLSSPCK
-1070 NNGTCSKDPVE
+1070 NNGTCSQDPVE
-1081 LYRCSCPYG
+1081 QYRCTCPYS
-1090 YKGRDC
+1090 YKGKDC
-1096 NMPINTCIQ
+1096 TVPINTCVQ

-1117 ETNRNG
+1117 ESHRDG
-1123 FSCSCPLGFEGERC
+1123 FSCSCPLGFEGQRC

-1151 NATCVDGINN
+1151 SATCVDGINN
-1161 YVCVCPP
+1161 YACVCPP
-1168 NFTGELCDEVIDHC
+1168 NYTGELCDEVIDYC
-1182 IPEINLCQ
+1182 VPEMNLCQ

-1201 FRCECPPGYSGKLCE
+1201 FRCECVPGYSGKLCE
-1216 TDDDDCGAHKCRH
+1216 TDNDDCVAHKCRH

-1277 CIVVQQEPTCRCL
+1277 CIVVQQEPTCRCP
-1290 PGFAGQRC
+1290 PGFAGPRC

-1310 SYVELASAKIR
+1310 SYVELASAKVR

-1410 KQPTVG
+1410 KQPAVG
-1416 TNTPLY
+1416 INSPLY
-1422 IGGIPTST
+1422 LGGIPTST

-1437 GTDRTLGGFH
+1437 GADRPLGGFH
-1447 GCIHDVRINNEL
+1447 GCIHEVRINNEL

-1464 LPQQSPGVFPGCKS
+1464 LPPQSLGVSPGCKS
-1478 CTICKQGMC
+1478 CTVCRHGLC
-1487 RSAEKGSVVCECH
+1487 RSVEKDSIVCECH

-1505 PLCDQEAGD
+1505 PLCDQEAQD
-1514 PCLSHRCIHGKC
+1514 PCLGHSCSHGTC
-1526 VASGSTYTCRCAE
+1526 VATGNSYMCKCAE
-1539 GYVGTSCDQKNDSL
+1539 GYGGALCDQKNDSA
-1553 NPCRDFRCY
+1553 NACSAFKCH
-1562 HGQCHISE
+1562 HGQCHISD
-1570 RGQPYCECEPG
+1570 RGEPYCLCQPG
-1581 FSGERCERE
+1581 FSGNHCEQE
-1590 SPCQGEVVREV
+1590 NPCLGEIVREA
-1601 IRRQQG
+1601 IRRQKD

-1618 LMECRGSC
+1618 IMVCRGGC
-1626 GSQCCVPIR
+1626 GSQCCQPIR

-1649 SFVEELERH
+1649 SFVEEVERH
-1658 VECGCHK
+1658 LECGCRE

>member
-1 MAPSPTGAGSA
+1 MAPGRTGAGAAVRA
-12 RLWRELMLVL
+12 RL
-22 VLVSALSWPPVSAC
+22 ALALALASILNGPPAAAC

-82 FAGLKNLRVLH
+82 FTGLKNLRVLH
-93 LEENQ
+93 LEDNQ
-98 VSVIERGA
+98 VSIIERGA

-123 QVLPELLFQNTLKLT
+123 QVLPELLFQSTPKLT

-150 PRKAFRGITD
+150 PRKAFRGVTG
-160 VKNLQLDNNQI
+160 VKNLQLDNNHI

-194 ISRIPVTSFN
+194 ISRILVTSFN

-223 SLAWLSDW
+223 HLAWLSDW
-231 LRQRRSIGQFT
+231 LRQRRTIGQFT

-257 VQKKEYVCTG
+257 VQKKEYVCPG
-267 PHSEPPSC
+267 PHSEAPAC
-275 SVNSIAC
+275 NANSLSC
-282 PSTCTCSN
+282 PSACSCSN

-303 PTNLPE
+303 PANLPE
-309 GIVEIRLEQNSIKAI
+309 GIVEIRLEQNSIKSI
-324 PAGAFTQYKKL
+324 PAGAFIQYKKL

-370 EISKG
+370 EIPKG

-402 DLHNLHLLSLYD
+402 DLQNLNLLSLYD

-429 SIQTL
+429 SVQTL
-434 LSLGDV
+434 HLAQN
-440 MDPDVRSWSPG
+440 P
-451 SWLGLVNISL
+451 
-461 WPEMFPLG
+461 
-469 GTEVN
+469 
-474 SKPAEFVCLTSPHPR
+474 FVCD
-489 CHLCASAIVSPPVPG
+489 CHLK
-504 GQGGSRSVVLGS
+504 
-516 PSAEASSD
+516 
-524 ALTGPPSSC
+524 
-533 RPLPRPS
+533 
-540 DRASCSQRPAWLA
+540 WLA
-553 LPLHAASSELSA
+553 DYLQDNPIETSGARCSS
-565 PVLSHGPA
+565 P
-573 PPPPLPQPPPPP
+573 
-585 PPPSPSPPPP
+585 
-595 LGTLLFSSLLRSN
+595 R
-608 TGNVVSARLTPCHSQ
+608 RLANKRISQ
-623 DDVGLSACS
+623 IKSKKFRCSGS
-632 EDYRNKFSGDCFMD
+632 EDYRNRFSSECFMD

-665 KLVRIP
+665 KLSRIP
-671 SHIPEY
+671 SHLPEY
-677 VTDLRLNDNEI
+677 TTDLRLNDNDI

-711 KIKEV
+711 RIKEV
-716 REGVFDGAVNV
+716 REGAFDGAAGV
-727 QELMLTGNQLELV
+727 QELMLTGNQLETM
-740 HGRMFRGLSSLKT
+740 HGRMFRGLSGLKT
-753 MMLRSNLISCVSNDT
+753 LMLRSNLISCVNNDT

-783 RISTITPGAFTTLVS
+783 RITTISPGAFTTLVS

-809 NCNCHLAWLGKWL
+809 NCNCHMAWLGRWL

-852 FTCDGNDESSCQLAP
+852 FTCEGNEENSCQLSP

-875 VETVVRCSNKGL
+875 VETVVRCSNRGL
-887 RVLPKGIPKDVTELY
+887 RALPKGMPKDVTELY
-902 LEGNHLTTVPKEL
+902 LEGNHLTAVPKEL
-915 STLRH
+915 STFRQ

-928 NSISVLANYTFSN
+928 NSISMLTNHTFSN
-941 MTQLSTL
+941 MSHLSTL
-948 ILSYNQLR
+948 ILSYNRLR
-956 CIPIHA
+956 CIPVHA

-1007 SLRWLSEWVKAGYKE
+1007 SLRWLSEWIKAGYKE
-1022 PGIARCSSPEHMADR
+1022 PGIARCSSPESMADR

-1042 PTHRFQCKGPVDIS
+1042 PTHRFQCKGPVDIN
-1056 IAAKCDPCLSGPCK
+1056 IVAKCNACLSSPCK
-1070 NNGTCSKDPVE
+1070 NNGTCSQDPVE
-1081 LYRCSCPYG
+1081 QYRCTCPYS
-1090 YKGRDC
+1090 YKGKDC
-1096 NMPINTCIQ
+1096 TVPINTCVQ

-1117 ETNRNG
+1117 ESHRDG
-1123 FSCSCPLGFEGERC
+1123 FSCSCPLGFEGQRC

-1151 NATCVDGINN
+1151 SATCVDGINN
-1161 YVCVCPP
+1161 YACVCPP
-1168 NFTGELCDEVIDHC
+1168 NYTGELCDEVIDYC
-1182 IPEINLCQ
+1182 VPEMNLCQ

-1201 FRCECPPGYSGKLCE
+1201 FRCECVPGYSGKLCE
-1216 TDDDDCGAHKCRH
+1216 TDNDDCAAHKCRH

-1277 CIVVQQEPTCRCL
+1277 CIVVQQEPTCRCP
-1290 PGFAGQRC
+1290 PGFAGPRC

-1310 SYVELASAKIR
+1310 SYVELASAKVR

-1410 KQPTVG
+1410 KQPAVG
-1416 TNTPLY
+1416 INSPLY
-1422 IGGIPTST
+1422 LGGIPTST

-1437 GTDRTLGGFH
+1437 GADRPLGGFH
-1447 GCIHDVRINNEL
+1447 GCIHEVRINNEL

-1464 LPQQSPGVFPGCKS
+1464 LPPQSLGVSPGCKS
-1478 CTICKQGMC
+1478 CTVCRHGLC
-1487 RSAEKGSVVCECH
+1487 RSVEKDSVVCECH

-1505 PLCDQEAGD
+1505 PLCDQEAQD
-1514 PCLSHRCIHGKC
+1514 PCLGHSCSHGTC
-1526 VASGSTYTCRCAE
+1526 VATGNSYVCKCAE
-1539 GYVGTSCDQKNDSL
+1539 GYGGALCDQKNDSA
-1553 NPCRDFRCY
+1553 NACSAFKCH
-1562 HGQCHISE
+1562 HGQCHISD
-1570 RGQPYCECEPG
+1570 RGEPYCLCQPG
-1581 FSGERCERE
+1581 FSGNHCEQE
-1590 SPCQGEVVREV
+1590 NPCLGEIVREA
-1601 IRRQQG
+1601 IRRQKD

-1618 LMECRGSC
+1618 IMVCRGGC
-1626 GSQCCVPIR
+1626 GSQCCQPIR

-1649 SFVEELERH
+1649 SFVEEVERH
-1658 VECGCHK
+1658 LECGCRE

>member
-1 MAPSPTGAGSA
+1 MAPGRTGAGAAVRA
-12 RLWRELMLVL
+12 RL
-22 VLVSALSWPPVSAC
+22 ALALALASILSGPPAAAC

-82 FAGLKNLRVLH
+82 FTGLKNLRVLH
-93 LEENQ
+93 LEDNQ

-123 QVLPELLFQNTLKLT
+123 QVLPELLFQSTPKLT

-150 PRKAFRGITD
+150 PRKAFRGVTG
-160 VKNLQLDNNQI
+160 VKNLQLDNNHI

-194 ISRIPVTSFN
+194 ISRILVTSFN

-223 SLAWLSDW
+223 HLAWLSDW
-231 LRQRRSIGQFT
+231 LRQRRTIGQFT

-257 VQKKEYVCTG
+257 VQKKEYVCPG
-267 PHSEPPSC
+267 PHSEAPAC
-275 SVNSIAC
+275 NANSLSC
-282 PSTCTCSN
+282 PSACSCSN

-303 PTNLPE
+303 PANLPE
-309 GIVEIRLEQNSIKAI
+309 GIVEIRLEQNSIKSI
-324 PAGAFTQYKKL
+324 PAGAFIQYKKL

-370 EISKG
+370 EIPKG

-402 DLHNLHLLSLYD
+402 DLQNLNLLSLYD

-434 LSLGDV
+434 HLAQN
-440 MDPDVRSWSPG
+440 P
-451 SWLGLVNISL
+451 
-461 WPEMFPLG
+461 
-469 GTEVN
+469 
-474 SKPAEFVCLTSPHPR
+474 FVCD
-489 CHLCASAIVSPPVPG
+489 CHLK
-504 GQGGSRSVVLGS
+504 
-516 PSAEASSD
+516 
-524 ALTGPPSSC
+524 
-533 RPLPRPS
+533 
-540 DRASCSQRPAWLA
+540 WLA
-553 LPLHAASSELSA
+553 DYLQDNPIETSGARCSS
-565 PVLSHGPA
+565 P
-573 PPPPLPQPPPPP
+573 
-585 PPPSPSPPPP
+585 
-595 LGTLLFSSLLRSN
+595 R
-608 TGNVVSARLTPCHSQ
+608 RLANKRISQ
-623 DDVGLSACS
+623 IKSKKFRCSGS
-632 EDYRNKFSGDCFMD
+632 EDYRNRFSSECFMD

-665 KLVRIP
+665 KLSRIP
-671 SHIPEY
+671 SHLPEY
-677 VTDLRLNDNEI
+677 TTDLRLNDNDI

-711 KIKEV
+711 RIKEV
-716 REGVFDGAVNV
+716 REGAFDGAADV
-727 QELMLTGNQLELV
+727 QELMLTGNQLETM
-740 HGRMFRGLSSLKT
+740 HGRMFRGLSGLKT
-753 MMLRSNLISCVSNDT
+753 LMLRSNLISCVNNDT

-783 RISTITPGAFTTLVS
+783 RITTISPGAFTTLVS

-809 NCNCHLAWLGKWL
+809 NCNCHMAWLGRWL

-852 FTCDGNDESSCQLAP
+852 FTCEGNEENSCQLSP

-875 VETVVRCSNKGL
+875 VETVVRCSNRGL
-887 RVLPKGIPKDVTELY
+887 RTLPKGMPKDVTELY
-902 LEGNHLTTVPKEL
+902 LEGNHLTAVPKEL
-915 STLRH
+915 STFRQ

-928 NSISVLANYTFSN
+928 NSISMLTNHTFSN
-941 MTQLSTL
+941 MSHLSTL
-948 ILSYNQLR
+948 ILSYNRLR
-956 CIPIHA
+956 CIPVHA

-1007 SLRWLSEWVKAGYKE
+1007 SLRWLSEWIKAGYKE
-1022 PGIARCSSPEHMADR
+1022 PGIARCSSPESMADR

-1042 PTHRFQCKGPVDIS
+1042 PTHRFQCKGPVDIN
-1056 IAAKCDPCLSGPCK
+1056 IVAKCNACLSSPCK
-1070 NNGTCSKDPVE
+1070 NNGTCSQDPVE
-1081 LYRCSCPYG
+1081 QYRCTCPYS
-1090 YKGRDC
+1090 YKGKDC
-1096 NMPINTCIQ
+1096 TVPINTCVQ

-1117 ETNRNG
+1117 ESHRDG
-1123 FSCSCPLGFEGERC
+1123 FSCSCPLGFEGQRC

-1151 NATCVDGINN
+1151 SATCVDGINN
-1161 YVCVCPP
+1161 YACVCPP
-1168 NFTGELCDEVIDHC
+1168 NYTGELCDEVIDYC
-1182 IPEINLCQ
+1182 VPEMNLCQ

-1201 FRCECPPGYSGKLCE
+1201 FRCECVPGYSGKLCE
-1216 TDDDDCGAHKCRH
+1216 TDNDDCVAHKCRH

-1277 CIVVQQEPTCRCL
+1277 CIVVQQEPTCRCP
-1290 PGFAGQRC
+1290 PGFAGPRC

-1310 SYVELASAKIR
+1310 SYVELASAKVR

-1410 KQPTVG
+1410 KQPAVG
-1416 TNTPLY
+1416 INSPLY
-1422 IGGIPTST
+1422 LGGIPTST

-1437 GTDRTLGGFH
+1437 GADRPLGGFH
-1447 GCIHDVRINNEL
+1447 GCIHEVRINNEL

-1464 LPQQSPGVFPGCKS
+1464 LPPQSLGVSPGCKS
-1478 CTICKQGMC
+1478 CTVCRHGLC
-1487 RSAEKGSVVCECH
+1487 RSVEKDSVVCECH

-1505 PLCDQEAGD
+1505 PLCDQEAQD
-1514 PCLSHRCIHGKC
+1514 PCLGHSCSHGTC
-1526 VASGSTYTCRCAE
+1526 VATGNSYVCKCAE
-1539 GYVGTSCDQKNDSL
+1539 GYEGPLCDQKNDSA
-1553 NPCRDFRCY
+1553 NACSAFKCH
-1562 HGQCHISE
+1562 HGQCHISD
-1570 RGQPYCECEPG
+1570 RGEPYCLCQPG
-1581 FSGERCERE
+1581 FSGNHCEQE
-1590 SPCQGEVVREV
+1590 NPCLGEIVREA
-1601 IRRQQG
+1601 IRRQKD

-1618 LMECRGSC
+1618 IMVCRGGC
-1626 GSQCCVPIR
+1626 GSQCCQPIR

-1649 SFVEELERH
+1649 SFVEEVERH
-1658 VECGCHK
+1658 LECGCRE

>member
-1 MAPSPTGAGSA
+1 MAPGRTGSGAAVRA
-12 RLWRELMLVL
+12 RL
-22 VLVSALSWPPVSAC
+22 ALALALASILRGPPAAAC

-82 FAGLKNLRVLH
+82 FTGLKNLRVLH
-93 LEENQ
+93 LEDNQ

-123 QVLPELLFQNTLKLT
+123 QVLPELLFQSTPKLT

-150 PRKAFRGITD
+150 PRKAFRGVTG
-160 VKNLQLDNNQI
+160 VKNLQLDNNHI

-194 ISRIPVTSFN
+194 ISRILVTSFN

-223 SLAWLSDW
+223 HLAWLSDW
-231 LRQRRSIGQFT
+231 LRQRRTIGQFT

-257 VQKKEYVCTG
+257 VQKKEYVCPG
-267 PHSEPPSC
+267 PHSEAPAC
-275 SVNSIAC
+275 NANSLSC
-282 PSTCTCSN
+282 PSACSCSN

-303 PTNLPE
+303 PANLPE
-309 GIVEIRLEQNSIKAI
+309 GIVEIRLEQNSIKSI
-324 PAGAFTQYKKL
+324 PAGAFIQYKKL

-370 EISKG
+370 EIPKG

-402 DLHNLHLLSLYD
+402 DLQNLNLLSLYD

-434 LSLGDV
+434 HLAQN
-440 MDPDVRSWSPG
+440 P
-451 SWLGLVNISL
+451 
-461 WPEMFPLG
+461 
-469 GTEVN
+469 
-474 SKPAEFVCLTSPHPR
+474 FVCD
-489 CHLCASAIVSPPVPG
+489 CHLK
-504 GQGGSRSVVLGS
+504 
-516 PSAEASSD
+516 
-524 ALTGPPSSC
+524 
-533 RPLPRPS
+533 
-540 DRASCSQRPAWLA
+540 WLA
-553 LPLHAASSELSA
+553 DYLQDNPIETSGARCSS
-565 PVLSHGPA
+565 P
-573 PPPPLPQPPPPP
+573 
-585 PPPSPSPPPP
+585 
-595 LGTLLFSSLLRSN
+595 R
-608 TGNVVSARLTPCHSQ
+608 RLANKRISQ
-623 DDVGLSACS
+623 IKSKKFRCSGS
-632 EDYRNKFSGDCFMD
+632 EDYRNRFSSECFMD

-665 KLVRIP
+665 KLSRIP
-671 SHIPEY
+671 SHLPEY
-677 VTDLRLNDNEI
+677 TTDLRLNDNDI

-711 KIKEV
+711 RIKEV
-716 REGVFDGAVNV
+716 REGAFDGAAGV
-727 QELMLTGNQLELV
+727 QELMLTGNQLETM
-740 HGRMFRGLSSLKT
+740 HGRMFRGLSGLKT
-753 MMLRSNLISCVSNDT
+753 LMLRSNLISCVNNDT

-783 RISTITPGAFTTLVS
+783 RITTISPGAFTTLVS

-809 NCNCHLAWLGKWL
+809 NCNCHMAWLGRWL

-852 FTCDGNDESSCQLAP
+852 FTCEGNEENSCQLSP

-875 VETVVRCSNKGL
+875 VETVVRCSNRGL
-887 RVLPKGIPKDVTELY
+887 RTLPKGMPKDVTELY
-902 LEGNHLTTVPKEL
+902 LEGNHLTAVPKEL
-915 STLRH
+915 STFRQ

-928 NSISVLANYTFSN
+928 NSISMLTNHTFSN
-941 MTQLSTL
+941 MSHLSTL
-948 ILSYNQLR
+948 ILSYNRLR
-956 CIPIHA
+956 CIPVHA

-1007 SLRWLSEWVKAGYKE
+1007 SLRWLSEWIKAGYKE
-1022 PGIARCSSPEHMADR
+1022 PGIARCSSPESMADR

-1042 PTHRFQCKGPVDIS
+1042 PTHRFQCKGPVDIN
-1056 IAAKCDPCLSGPCK
+1056 IVAKCNACLSSPCK
-1070 NNGTCSKDPVE
+1070 NNGTCSQDPVE
-1081 LYRCSCPYG
+1081 QYRCTCPYS
-1090 YKGRDC
+1090 YKGKDC
-1096 NMPINTCIQ
+1096 TVPINTCVQ

-1117 ETNRNG
+1117 ESHRDG
-1123 FSCSCPLGFEGERC
+1123 FSCSCPLGFEGQRC

-1151 NATCVDGINN
+1151 SATCVDGINN
-1161 YVCVCPP
+1161 YACVCPP
-1168 NFTGELCDEVIDHC
+1168 NYTGELCDEVIDYC
-1182 IPEINLCQ
+1182 VPEMNLCQ

-1201 FRCECPPGYSGKLCE
+1201 FRCECVPGYSGKLCE
-1216 TDDDDCGAHKCRH
+1216 TDNDDCVAHKCRH

-1277 CIVVQQEPTCRCL
+1277 CIVVQQEPTCRCP
-1290 PGFAGQRC
+1290 PGFAGPRC

-1310 SYVELASAKIR
+1310 SYVELASAKVR

-1410 KQPTVG
+1410 KQPAVG
-1416 TNTPLY
+1416 INSPLY
-1422 IGGIPTST
+1422 LGGIPTST

-1437 GTDRTLGGFH
+1437 GADRPLGGFH
-1447 GCIHDVRINNEL
+1447 GCIHEVRINNEL

-1464 LPQQSPGVFPGCKS
+1464 LPPQSLGVSPGCKS
-1478 CTICKQGMC
+1478 CTVCRHGLC
-1487 RSAEKGSVVCECH
+1487 RSVEKDSVVCECH

-1505 PLCDQEAGD
+1505 PLCDQEAQD
-1514 PCLSHRCIHGKC
+1514 PCLGHSCSHGTC
-1526 VASGSTYTCRCAE
+1526 VATGNSYVCKCAE
-1539 GYVGTSCDQKNDSL
+1539 GYEGPLCDQKNDSA
-1553 NPCRDFRCY
+1553 NACSAFKCH
-1562 HGQCHISE
+1562 HGQCHISD
-1570 RGQPYCECEPG
+1570 RGEPYCLCQPG
-1581 FSGERCERE
+1581 FSGNHCEQE
-1590 SPCQGEVVREV
+1590 NPCLGEIVREA
-1601 IRRQQG
+1601 IRRQKD

-1618 LMECRGSC
+1618 IMVCRGGC
-1626 GSQCCVPIR
+1626 GSQCCQPIR

-1649 SFVEELERH
+1649 SFVEEVERH
-1658 VECGCHK
+1658 LECGCRE

>member
-1 MAPSPTGAGSA
+1 MGPGRTGAGAALRA
-12 RLWRELMLVL
+12 RLALALALASVL
-22 VLVSALSWPPVSAC
+22 SGPPAAAC

-77 ITKMD
+77 ITKTD

-93 LEENQ
+93 LEDNQ

-123 QVLPELLFQNTLKLT
+123 QVLPELLFQSTPKLT
-138 RLDLSENQIQGI
+138 RLDLSENQILGI
-150 PRKAFRGITD
+150 PRKAFRGIAD
-160 VKNLQLDNNQI
+160 VKNLQLDNNHI
-171 SCIEDGAFRA
+171 GCIEDGAFRA

-194 ISRIPVTSFN
+194 ISRILVTSFN

-216 NHLYCDC
+216 NNLLCDC
-223 SLAWLSDW
+223 HLAWLSDW
-231 LRQRRSIGQFT
+231 LRQRRAIGQFT

-257 VQKKEYVCTG
+257 VQKKEFVCAG
-267 PHSEPPSC
+267 PHSEPPTC
-275 SVNSIAC
+275 NANSISC
-282 PSTCTCSN
+282 PSACTCSN

-303 PTNLPE
+303 PANLPE
-309 GIVEIRLEQNSIKAI
+309 GIVEIRLEQNSIKSI
-324 PAGAFTQYKKL
+324 PAGAFTPYKKL

-360 SLVLYGNKIT
+360 SLVLYGNKIS
-370 EISKG
+370 EIPKE
-375 LFDGLVSLQLLLLNA
+375 LFSGLVSLQLLLLNA
-390 NKINCLRVNTFQ
+390 NKINCLRVSTFQ
-402 DLHNLHLLSLYD
+402 DLRSLSLLSLYD

-429 SIQTL
+429 AIQTL
-434 LSLGDV
+434 HLAQNPFVCDCHLK
-440 MDPDVRSWSPG
+440 
-451 SWLGLVNISL
+451 WL
-461 WPEMFPLG
+461 
-469 GTEVN
+469 
-474 SKPAEFVCLTSPHPR
+474 AEFLQDNPIETSGARCSGPR
-489 CHLCASAIVSPPVPG
+489 RLANKRI
-504 GQGGSRSVVLGS
+504 GQIKSKKFR
-516 PSAEASSD
+516 
-524 ALTGPPSSC
+524 
-533 RPLPRPS
+533 
-540 DRASCSQRPAWLA
+540 CS
-553 LPLHAASSELSA
+553 
-565 PVLSHGPA
+565 G
-573 PPPPLPQPPPPP
+573 
-585 PPPSPSPPPP
+585 
-595 LGTLLFSSLLRSN
+595 
-608 TGNVVSARLTPCHSQ
+608 
-623 DDVGLSACS
+623 S
-632 EDYRNKFSGDCFMD
+632 EDYRSRFSSSCFMD

-653 RCEGTIV
+653 RCEGTVV

-665 KLVRIP
+665 KLSRIP
-671 SHIPEY
+671 SHLPEY

-716 REGVFDGAVNV
+716 REGAFDGAASV
-727 QELMLTGNQLELV
+727 QELMLTGNQLETV
-740 HGRMFRGLSSLKT
+740 HGRMFRGLSGLKT
-753 MMLRSNLISCVSNDT
+753 LMLRSNLLSCVSNDT

-783 RISTITPGAFTTLVS
+783 RLSTIAPGAFTTLVS

-809 NCNCHLAWLGKWL
+809 NCNCHLAWLGRWL
-822 RKRRIVSGNPR
+822 RRRRVVSGNPR
-833 CQKPFFLKEIP
+833 CQRPFFLKEIP

-852 FTCDGNDESSCQLAP
+852 FTCEGNDENSCRLGP
-867 RCPEQCTC
+867 RCPAQCTC
-875 VETVVRCSNKGL
+875 VDTVVRCSNQGL

-902 LEGNHLTTVPKEL
+902 LEGNHLTAVPREL
-915 STLRH
+915 SALRH

-928 NSISVLANYTFSN
+928 NSIGVLANYTFRN
-941 MTQLSTL
+941 MSHLSTL
-948 ILSYNQLR
+948 ILSYNRLR
-956 CIPIHA
+956 CIPLHA
-962 FNGLRSLRVL
+962 FDGLRSLRVL

-983 EGSFNDLTSLSH
+983 EGSFKDLTSLSH

-1007 SLRWLSEWVKAGYKE
+1007 SLRWLSEWVKAGFKE
-1022 PGIARCSSPEHMADR
+1022 PGIARCSTPEPMADR

-1056 IAAKCDPCLSGPCK
+1056 IAAKCDACLSGPCR
-1070 NNGTCSKDPVE
+1070 NNGTCTQDPVE
-1081 LYRCSCPYG
+1081 HFRCACPYG

-1096 NMPINTCIQ
+1096 SVPINTCIQ
-1105 NPCQHGGTCHLS
+1105 NPCQHGATCLLS
-1117 ETNRNG
+1117 DTHKEG
-1123 FSCSCPLGFEGERC
+1123 FSCSCPPGFEGQRC

-1168 NFTGELCDEVIDHC
+1168 NYTGELCDEVVDPC
-1182 IPEINLCQ
+1182 VPELSLCQ
-1190 HEAKCISLDKG
+1190 NHAKCISLDRG
-1201 FRCECPPGYSGKLCE
+1201 FRCECSPGYSGKLCE
-1216 TDDDDCGAHKCRH
+1216 TDIDECVGHQCQH
-1229 GAQCVDAVNGYTC
+1229 GARCVDAVNGYTC
-1242 ICPQGFSG
+1242 TCPQGFSG
-1250 LFCEHPPPMVLLQTS
+1250 PLCEQPPPMVLLQTS
-1265 PCDQYECQNGAQ
+1265 PCDQHECQNGAP
-1277 CIVVQQEPTCRCL
+1277 CVLVQQEPVCRCP
-1290 PGFAGQRC
+1290 PGFAGPRC
-1298 EKLIT
+1298 EKLVT
-1303 VNFVGKD
+1303 VNFGGKD
-1310 SYVELASAKIR
+1310 SYVELASAKVR

-1359 VYDSLSSPP
+1359 VYDSLSAPP

-1410 KQPTVG
+1410 KQPAVG
-1416 TNTPLY
+1416 SNSPLY
-1422 IGGIPTST
+1422 LGGIPMST

-1437 GTDRTLGGFH
+1437 GADRPLGGFH
-1447 GCIHDVRINNEL
+1447 GCIGEVRINDEL
-1459 QDFKA
+1459 QGFKA
-1464 LPQQSPGVFPGCKS
+1464 LPPPSLGVSPGCKS
-1478 CTICKQGMC
+1478 CSVC
-1487 RSAEKGSVVCECH
+1487 RHGLCRALEKDSVACECH

-1505 PLCDQEAGD
+1505 PLCDQEARD
-1514 PCLSHRCIHGKC
+1514 PCRDHGCVHGKC
-1526 VASGSTYTCRCAE
+1526 VATGASYTCHCAE
-1539 GYVGTSCDQKNDSL
+1539 GYSGVLCDHRNDSAG
-1553 NPCRDFRCY
+1553 PCAASKCQ
-1562 HGQCHISE
+1562 HGQCHVSE
-1570 RGQPYCECEPG
+1570 QGEPQCVCQPGFRGQFCEQ
-1581 FSGERCERE
+1581 E
-1590 SPCQGEVVREV
+1590 SPCRGELVRDV
-1601 IRRQQG
+1601 IRRQKG
-1607 YASCATASKVP
+1607 YAACATASKVP
-1618 LMECRGSC
+1618 TVQCLGGC
-1626 GSQCCVPIR
+1626 GAQCCRPTR

-1649 SFVEELERH
+1649 SLVEEVERH
-1658 VECGCHK
+1658 LDCGCGP
-1665 CS
+1665 CA

>member
-1 MAPSPTGAGSA
+1 MAPGRTGAGAGVRA
-12 RLWRELMLVL
+12 RL
-22 VLVSALSWPPVSAC
+22 ALALALASILSGPPAAAC

-82 FAGLKNLRVLH
+82 FTGLKNLRVLH
-93 LEENQ
+93 LEDNQ
-98 VSVIERGA
+98 VSIIERGA

-123 QVLPELLFQNTLKLT
+123 QVLPELLFQSTPKLT

-150 PRKAFRGITD
+150 PRKAFRGVTG
-160 VKNLQLDNNQI
+160 VKNLQLDNNHI

-194 ISRIPVTSFN
+194 ISRILVTSFN

-223 SLAWLSDW
+223 HLAWLSDW
-231 LRQRRSIGQFT
+231 LRQRRTIGQFT

-257 VQKKEYVCTG
+257 VQKKEYVCPG
-267 PHSEPPSC
+267 PHSEAPAC
-275 SVNSIAC
+275 NANSLSC
-282 PSTCTCSN
+282 PSACSCSN

-303 PTNLPE
+303 PANLPE
-309 GIVEIRLEQNSIKAI
+309 GIVEIRLEQNSIKSI
-324 PAGAFTQYKKL
+324 PAGAFIQYKKL

-370 EISKG
+370 EIPKG

-402 DLHNLHLLSLYD
+402 DLQNLNLLSLYD

-434 LSLGDV
+434 HLAQN
-440 MDPDVRSWSPG
+440 P
-451 SWLGLVNISL
+451 
-461 WPEMFPLG
+461 
-469 GTEVN
+469 
-474 SKPAEFVCLTSPHPR
+474 FVCD
-489 CHLCASAIVSPPVPG
+489 CHLK
-504 GQGGSRSVVLGS
+504 
-516 PSAEASSD
+516 
-524 ALTGPPSSC
+524 
-533 RPLPRPS
+533 
-540 DRASCSQRPAWLA
+540 WLA
-553 LPLHAASSELSA
+553 DYLQDNPIETSGARCSS
-565 PVLSHGPA
+565 P
-573 PPPPLPQPPPPP
+573 
-585 PPPSPSPPPP
+585 
-595 LGTLLFSSLLRSN
+595 R
-608 TGNVVSARLTPCHSQ
+608 RLANKRISQ
-623 DDVGLSACS
+623 IKSKKFRCSGS
-632 EDYRNKFSGDCFMD
+632 EDYRNRFSSECFMD

-665 KLVRIP
+665 KLSRIP
-671 SHIPEY
+671 SHLPEY
-677 VTDLRLNDNEI
+677 TTDLRLNDNDI

-711 KIKEV
+711 RIKEV
-716 REGVFDGAVNV
+716 REGAFDGAAGV
-727 QELMLTGNQLELV
+727 QELMLTGNQLETM
-740 HGRMFRGLSSLKT
+740 HGRMFRGLSGLKT
-753 MMLRSNLISCVSNDT
+753 LMLRSNLISCVNNDT

-783 RISTITPGAFTTLVS
+783 RITTISPGAFTTLVS

-809 NCNCHLAWLGKWL
+809 NCNCHMAWLGRWL

-852 FTCDGNDESSCQLAP
+852 FTCEGNEENSCQLSP

-875 VETVVRCSNKGL
+875 VETVVRCSNRGL
-887 RVLPKGIPKDVTELY
+887 RALPKGMPKDVTELY
-902 LEGNHLTTVPKEL
+902 LEGNHLTAVPKEL
-915 STLRH
+915 STFRQ

-928 NSISVLANYTFSN
+928 NSISMLTNHTFSN
-941 MTQLSTL
+941 MSHLSTL
-948 ILSYNQLR
+948 ILSYNRLR
-956 CIPIHA
+956 CIPVHA

-1007 SLRWLSEWVKAGYKE
+1007 SLRWLSEWIKAGYKE
-1022 PGIARCSSPEHMADR
+1022 PGIARCSSPESMADR

-1042 PTHRFQCKGPVDIS
+1042 PTHRFQCKGPVDIN
-1056 IAAKCDPCLSGPCK
+1056 IVAKCNACLSSPCK
-1070 NNGTCSKDPVE
+1070 NNGTCSQDPVE
-1081 LYRCSCPYG
+1081 QYRCTCPYS
-1090 YKGRDC
+1090 YKGKDC
-1096 NMPINTCIQ
+1096 TVPINTCVQ

-1117 ETNRNG
+1117 ESHRDG
-1123 FSCSCPLGFEGERC
+1123 FSCSCPLGFEGQRC

-1151 NATCVDGINN
+1151 SATCVDGINN
-1161 YVCVCPP
+1161 YACVCPP
-1168 NFTGELCDEVIDHC
+1168 NYTGELCDEVIDYC
-1182 IPEINLCQ
+1182 VPEMNLCQ
-1190 HEAKCISLDKG
+1190 HEAKCISMDKG
-1201 FRCECPPGYSGKLCE
+1201 FRCECVPGYSGKLCE
-1216 TDDDDCGAHKCRH
+1216 TDNDDCAAHKCRH
-1229 GAQCVDAVNGYTC
+1229 GAQCVDEVNGYTC

-1277 CIVVQQEPTCRCL
+1277 CIVVQQEPTCRCP
-1290 PGFAGQRC
+1290 PGFAGPRC

-1310 SYVELASAKIR
+1310 SYVELASAKVR

-1410 KQPTVG
+1410 KQPAVG
-1416 TNTPLY
+1416 INSPLY
-1422 IGGIPTST
+1422 LGGIPTST

-1437 GTDRTLGGFH
+1437 GADRPLGGFH
-1447 GCIHDVRINNEL
+1447 GCIHEVRINNEL

-1464 LPQQSPGVFPGCKS
+1464 LPPQSLGVSPGCKS
-1478 CTICKQGMC
+1478 CTVCRHGLC
-1487 RSAEKGSVVCECH
+1487 RSVEKDSVVCECH

-1505 PLCDQEAGD
+1505 PLCDQEAQD
-1514 PCLSHRCIHGKC
+1514 PCLGHSCSHGTC
-1526 VASGSTYTCRCAE
+1526 VATGNSYVCKCAE
-1539 GYVGTSCDQKNDSL
+1539 GYGGALCDQKNDSA
-1553 NPCRDFRCY
+1553 NACSAFKCH
-1562 HGQCHISE
+1562 HGQCHISD
-1570 RGQPYCECEPG
+1570 RGEPYCLCQPG
-1581 FSGERCERE
+1581 FSGNHCEQE
-1590 SPCQGEVVREV
+1590 NPCLGEIVREA
-1601 IRRQQG
+1601 IRRQKD

-1618 LMECRGSC
+1618 IMVCRGGC
-1626 GSQCCVPIR
+1626 GSQCCQPIR

-1649 SFVEELERH
+1649 SFVEEVERH
-1658 VECGCHK
+1658 LECGCRE

>member
-1 MAPSPTGAGSA
+1 MC
-12 RLWRELMLVL
+12 
-22 VLVSALSWPPVSAC
+22 PP
-36 PTKCTCSAASVDCH
+36 
-50 GLGLRAVPRGIP
+50 RPRTSLLLH
-62 RNAERLDLDR
+62 ATFTSDLDR

-82 FAGLKNLRVLH
+82 FTGLKNLRVLH
-93 LEENQ
+93 LEDNQ

-123 QVLPELLFQNTLKLT
+123 QVLPELLFQSTPKLT

-150 PRKAFRGITD
+150 PRKAFRGVTG
-160 VKNLQLDNNQI
+160 VKNLQLDNNHI

-194 ISRIPVTSFN
+194 ISRILVTSFN

-223 SLAWLSDW
+223 HLAWLSDW
-231 LRQRRSIGQFT
+231 LRQRRTIGQFT

-257 VQKKEYVCTG
+257 VQKKEYVCPG
-267 PHSEPPSC
+267 PHSEAPAC
-275 SVNSIAC
+275 NANSLSC
-282 PSTCTCSN
+282 PSACSCSN

-303 PTNLPE
+303 PANLPE
-309 GIVEIRLEQNSIKAI
+309 GIVEIRLEQNSIKSI
-324 PAGAFTQYKKL
+324 PAGAFIQYKKL

-370 EISKG
+370 EIPKG

-402 DLHNLHLLSLYD
+402 DLQNLNLLSLYD

-434 LSLGDV
+434 HLAQN
-440 MDPDVRSWSPG
+440 P
-451 SWLGLVNISL
+451 
-461 WPEMFPLG
+461 
-469 GTEVN
+469 
-474 SKPAEFVCLTSPHPR
+474 FVCD
-489 CHLCASAIVSPPVPG
+489 CHLK
-504 GQGGSRSVVLGS
+504 
-516 PSAEASSD
+516 
-524 ALTGPPSSC
+524 
-533 RPLPRPS
+533 
-540 DRASCSQRPAWLA
+540 WLA
-553 LPLHAASSELSA
+553 DYLQDNPIETSGARCSS
-565 PVLSHGPA
+565 P
-573 PPPPLPQPPPPP
+573 
-585 PPPSPSPPPP
+585 
-595 LGTLLFSSLLRSN
+595 R
-608 TGNVVSARLTPCHSQ
+608 RLANKRISQ
-623 DDVGLSACS
+623 IKSKKFRCSGS
-632 EDYRNKFSGDCFMD
+632 EDYRNRFSSECFMD

-665 KLVRIP
+665 KLSRIP
-671 SHIPEY
+671 SHLPEY
-677 VTDLRLNDNEI
+677 TTDLRLNDNDI

-711 KIKEV
+711 RIKEV
-716 REGVFDGAVNV
+716 REGAFDGAAGV
-727 QELMLTGNQLELV
+727 QELMLTGNQLETM
-740 HGRMFRGLSSLKT
+740 HGRMFRGLSGLKT
-753 MMLRSNLISCVSNDT
+753 LMLRSNLMSCVNNDT

-783 RISTITPGAFTTLVS
+783 RITTISPGAFTTLVS

-809 NCNCHLAWLGKWL
+809 NCNCHMAWLGRWL

-852 FTCDGNDESSCQLAP
+852 FTCEGNEENSCQLSP

-875 VETVVRCSNKGL
+875 VETVVRCSNRGL
-887 RVLPKGIPKDVTELY
+887 RALPKGMPKDVTELY
-902 LEGNHLTTVPKEL
+902 LEGNHLTAVPKEL
-915 STLRH
+915 STFRQ

-928 NSISVLANYTFSN
+928 NSISMLTNHTFSN
-941 MTQLSTL
+941 MSHLSTL
-948 ILSYNQLR
+948 ILSYNRLR
-956 CIPIHA
+956 CIPVHA

-1007 SLRWLSEWVKAGYKE
+1007 SLRWLSEWIKAGYKE
-1022 PGIARCSSPEHMADR
+1022 PGIARCSSPESMADR

-1042 PTHRFQCKGPVDIS
+1042 PTHRFQCKGPVDIN
-1056 IAAKCDPCLSGPCK
+1056 IVAKCNACLSSPCK
-1070 NNGTCSKDPVE
+1070 NNGTCSQDPVE
-1081 LYRCSCPYG
+1081 QYRCTCPYS
-1090 YKGRDC
+1090 YKGKDC
-1096 NMPINTCIQ
+1096 TVPINTCVQ

-1117 ETNRNG
+1117 ESHRDG
-1123 FSCSCPLGFEGERC
+1123 FSCSCPLGFEGQRC

-1151 NATCVDGINN
+1151 SATCVDGINN
-1161 YVCVCPP
+1161 YACVCPP
-1168 NFTGELCDEVIDHC
+1168 NYTGELCDEVIDYC
-1182 IPEINLCQ
+1182 VPEMNLCQ

-1201 FRCECPPGYSGKLCE
+1201 FRCECVPGYSGKLCE
-1216 TDDDDCGAHKCRH
+1216 TDNDDCVAHKCRH

-1277 CIVVQQEPTCRCL
+1277 CIVVQQEPTCRCP
-1290 PGFAGQRC
+1290 PGFAGPRC

-1310 SYVELASAKIR
+1310 SYVELASAKVR

-1410 KQPTVG
+1410 KQPAVG
-1416 TNTPLY
+1416 INSPLY
-1422 IGGIPTST
+1422 LGGIPTST

-1437 GTDRTLGGFH
+1437 GADRPLGGFH
-1447 GCIHDVRINNEL
+1447 GCIHEVRINNEL

-1464 LPQQSPGVFPGCKS
+1464 LPPQSLGVSPGCKS
-1478 CTICKQGMC
+1478 CTVCRHGLC
-1487 RSAEKGSVVCECH
+1487 RSVEKDSVVCECH

-1505 PLCDQEAGD
+1505 PLCDQEAQD
-1514 PCLSHRCIHGKC
+1514 PCLGHSCSHGTC
-1526 VASGSTYTCRCAE
+1526 VATGNSYVCKCAE
-1539 GYVGTSCDQKNDSL
+1539 GYGGALCDQKNDSA
-1553 NPCRDFRCY
+1553 NACSAFKCH
-1562 HGQCHISE
+1562 HGQCHVSD
-1570 RGQPYCECEPG
+1570 RGEPYCLCQPG
-1581 FSGERCERE
+1581 FSGNHCEQE
-1590 SPCQGEVVREV
+1590 NPCLGEIVREA
-1601 IRRQQG
+1601 IRRQKD

-1618 LMECRGSC
+1618 IMVCRGGC
-1626 GSQCCVPIR
+1626 GSQCCQPIR

-1649 SFVEELERH
+1649 SFVEEVERH
-1658 VECGCHK
+1658 LECGCRE

>member
-1 MAPSPTGAGSA
+1 MAPGRTGAGAAVRA
-12 RLWRELMLVL
+12 RL
-22 VLVSALSWPPVSAC
+22 ALALALASILSGPPAAAC

-82 FAGLKNLRVLH
+82 FTGLKNLRVLH
-93 LEENQ
+93 LEDNQ

-123 QVLPELLFQNTLKLT
+123 QVLPELLFQSTPKLT

-150 PRKAFRGITD
+150 PRKAFRGVTG
-160 VKNLQLDNNQI
+160 VKNLQLDNNHI

-194 ISRIPVTSFN
+194 ISRILVTSFN

-223 SLAWLSDW
+223 HLAWLSDW
-231 LRQRRSIGQFT
+231 LRQRRTIGQFT

-257 VQKKEYVCTG
+257 VQKKEYVCPG
-267 PHSEPPSC
+267 PHSEAPAC
-275 SVNSIAC
+275 NANSLSC
-282 PSTCTCSN
+282 PSACSCSN

-303 PTNLPE
+303 PANLPE
-309 GIVEIRLEQNSIKAI
+309 GIVEIRLEQNSIKSI
-324 PAGAFTQYKKL
+324 PAGAFIQYKKL

-370 EISKG
+370 EIPKG

-402 DLHNLHLLSLYD
+402 DLQNLNLLSLYD

-434 LSLGDV
+434 HLAQN
-440 MDPDVRSWSPG
+440 P
-451 SWLGLVNISL
+451 
-461 WPEMFPLG
+461 
-469 GTEVN
+469 
-474 SKPAEFVCLTSPHPR
+474 FVCD
-489 CHLCASAIVSPPVPG
+489 CHLK
-504 GQGGSRSVVLGS
+504 
-516 PSAEASSD
+516 
-524 ALTGPPSSC
+524 
-533 RPLPRPS
+533 
-540 DRASCSQRPAWLA
+540 WLA
-553 LPLHAASSELSA
+553 DYLQDNPIETSGARCSS
-565 PVLSHGPA
+565 P
-573 PPPPLPQPPPPP
+573 
-585 PPPSPSPPPP
+585 
-595 LGTLLFSSLLRSN
+595 R
-608 TGNVVSARLTPCHSQ
+608 RLANKRISQ
-623 DDVGLSACS
+623 IKSKKFRCSGS
-632 EDYRNKFSGDCFMD
+632 EDYRNRFSSECFMD

-665 KLVRIP
+665 KLSRIP
-671 SHIPEY
+671 SHLPEY
-677 VTDLRLNDNEI
+677 TTDLRLNDNDI
-688 SVLEATG
+688 AVLEATG

-711 KIKEV
+711 RIKEV
-716 REGVFDGAVNV
+716 REGAFDGAAGV
-727 QELMLTGNQLELV
+727 QELMLTGNQLETM
-740 HGRMFRGLSSLKT
+740 HGRMFRGLSGLKT
-753 MMLRSNLISCVSNDT
+753 LMLRSNLISCVNNDT

-783 RISTITPGAFTTLVS
+783 RITTISPGAFTTLVS

-809 NCNCHLAWLGKWL
+809 NCNCHMAWLGRWL

-852 FTCDGNDESSCQLAP
+852 FTCEGNEENSCQLSP

-875 VETVVRCSNKGL
+875 VETVVRCSNRGL
-887 RVLPKGIPKDVTELY
+887 HTLPKGMPKDVTELY
-902 LEGNHLTTVPKEL
+902 LEGNHLTAVPKEL
-915 STLRH
+915 STFRQ

-928 NSISVLANYTFSN
+928 NSISMLTNHTFSN
-941 MTQLSTL
+941 MSHLSTL
-948 ILSYNQLR
+948 ILSYNRLR
-956 CIPIHA
+956 CIPVHA

-1007 SLRWLSEWVKAGYKE
+1007 SLRWLSEWIKAGYKE
-1022 PGIARCSSPEHMADR
+1022 PGIARCSSPESMADR

-1042 PTHRFQCKGPVDIS
+1042 PTHRFQCKGPVDIN
-1056 IAAKCDPCLSGPCK
+1056 IVAKCNACLSSPCK
-1070 NNGTCSKDPVE
+1070 NNGTCSQDPVE
-1081 LYRCSCPYG
+1081 QYRCTCPYS
-1090 YKGRDC
+1090 YKGKDC
-1096 NMPINTCIQ
+1096 TVPINTCVQ

-1117 ETNRNG
+1117 ESHRDG
-1123 FSCSCPLGFEGERC
+1123 FSCSCPLGFEGQRC

-1151 NATCVDGINN
+1151 SATCVDGINN
-1161 YVCVCPP
+1161 YACVCPP
-1168 NFTGELCDEVIDHC
+1168 NYTGELCDEVIDYC
-1182 IPEINLCQ
+1182 VPEMNLCQ

-1201 FRCECPPGYSGKLCE
+1201 FRCECVPGYSGKLCE
-1216 TDDDDCGAHKCRH
+1216 TDNDDCVAHKCRH

-1277 CIVVQQEPTCRCL
+1277 CIVVQQEPTCRCP
-1290 PGFAGQRC
+1290 PGFAGPRC

-1310 SYVELASAKIR
+1310 SYVELASAKVR

-1410 KQPTVG
+1410 KQPAVG
-1416 TNTPLY
+1416 INSPLY
-1422 IGGIPTST
+1422 LGGIPTST

-1437 GTDRTLGGFH
+1437 GADRPLGGFH
-1447 GCIHDVRINNEL
+1447 GCIHEVRINNEL

-1464 LPQQSPGVFPGCKS
+1464 LPPQSLGVSPGCKS
-1478 CTICKQGMC
+1478 CTVCRHGLC
-1487 RSAEKGSVVCECH
+1487 RSVEKDSVVCECH

-1505 PLCDQEAGD
+1505 PLCDQEAQD
-1514 PCLSHRCIHGKC
+1514 PCLGHSCSHGTC
-1526 VASGSTYTCRCAE
+1526 VATGNSYVCKCAE
-1539 GYVGTSCDQKNDSL
+1539 GYEGPLCDQKNDSA
-1553 NPCRDFRCY
+1553 NACSAFKCH
-1562 HGQCHISE
+1562 HGQCHISD
-1570 RGQPYCECEPG
+1570 RGEPYCLCQPG
-1581 FSGERCERE
+1581 FSGNHCEQE
-1590 SPCQGEVVREV
+1590 NPCLGEIVREA
-1601 IRRQQG
+1601 IRRQKD

-1618 LMECRGSC
+1618 IMVCRGGC
-1626 GSQCCVPIR
+1626 GSQCCQPIR

-1649 SFVEELERH
+1649 SFVEEVERH
-1658 VECGCHK
+1658 LECGCRE

>member
-1 MAPSPTGAGSA
+1 MAPGRTGAGAAVRA
-12 RLWRELMLVL
+12 RL
-22 VLVSALSWPPVSAC
+22 ALALALASILNGPPAAAC

-82 FAGLKNLRVLH
+82 FTGLKNLRVLH
-93 LEENQ
+93 LEDNQ

-123 QVLPELLFQNTLKLT
+123 QVLPELLFQSTPKLT

-150 PRKAFRGITD
+150 PRKAFRGVTG
-160 VKNLQLDNNQI
+160 VKNLQLDNNHI

-194 ISRIPVTSFN
+194 ISRILVTSFN

-223 SLAWLSDW
+223 HLAWLSDW
-231 LRQRRSIGQFT
+231 LRQRRTIGQFT

-257 VQKKEYVCTG
+257 VQKKEYVCPG
-267 PHSEPPSC
+267 PHSEAPAC
-275 SVNSIAC
+275 NANSLSC
-282 PSTCTCSN
+282 PSACSCSN

-303 PTNLPE
+303 PANLPE
-309 GIVEIRLEQNSIKAI
+309 GIVEIRLEQNSIKSI
-324 PAGAFTQYKKL
+324 PAGAFIQYKKL

-370 EISKG
+370 EIPKG

-402 DLHNLHLLSLYD
+402 DLQNLNLLSLYD

-434 LSLGDV
+434 HLAQN
-440 MDPDVRSWSPG
+440 P
-451 SWLGLVNISL
+451 
-461 WPEMFPLG
+461 
-469 GTEVN
+469 
-474 SKPAEFVCLTSPHPR
+474 FVCD
-489 CHLCASAIVSPPVPG
+489 CHLK
-504 GQGGSRSVVLGS
+504 
-516 PSAEASSD
+516 
-524 ALTGPPSSC
+524 
-533 RPLPRPS
+533 
-540 DRASCSQRPAWLA
+540 WLA
-553 LPLHAASSELSA
+553 DYLQDNPIETSGARCSS
-565 PVLSHGPA
+565 P
-573 PPPPLPQPPPPP
+573 
-585 PPPSPSPPPP
+585 
-595 LGTLLFSSLLRSN
+595 R
-608 TGNVVSARLTPCHSQ
+608 RLANKRISQ
-623 DDVGLSACS
+623 IKSKKFRCSGS
-632 EDYRNKFSGDCFMD
+632 EDYRNRFSSECFMD

-665 KLVRIP
+665 KLSRIP
-671 SHIPEY
+671 SHLPEY
-677 VTDLRLNDNEI
+677 TTDLRLNDNDI

-711 KIKEV
+711 RIKEV
-716 REGVFDGAVNV
+716 REGAFDGAAGV
-727 QELMLTGNQLELV
+727 QELMLTGNQLETM
-740 HGRMFRGLSSLKT
+740 HGRMFRGLSGLKT
-753 MMLRSNLISCVSNDT
+753 LMLRSNLMSCVNNDT

-783 RISTITPGAFTTLVS
+783 RITTISPGAFTTLVS

-809 NCNCHLAWLGKWL
+809 NCNCHMAWLGRWL

-852 FTCDGNDESSCQLAP
+852 FTCEGNEENSCQLSP

-875 VETVVRCSNKGL
+875 VETVVRCSNRGL
-887 RVLPKGIPKDVTELY
+887 RALPKGMPKDVTELY
-902 LEGNHLTTVPKEL
+902 LEGNHLTAVPKEL
-915 STLRH
+915 STFRQ

-928 NSISVLANYTFSN
+928 NSISMLTNHTFSN
-941 MTQLSTL
+941 MSHLSTL
-948 ILSYNQLR
+948 ILSYNRLR
-956 CIPIHA
+956 CIPVHA

-1007 SLRWLSEWVKAGYKE
+1007 SLRWLSEWIKAGYKE
-1022 PGIARCSSPEHMADR
+1022 PGIARCSSPESMADR

-1042 PTHRFQCKGPVDIS
+1042 PTHRFQCKGPVDIN
-1056 IAAKCDPCLSGPCK
+1056 IVAKCNACLSSPCK
-1070 NNGTCSKDPVE
+1070 NNGTCSQDPVE
-1081 LYRCSCPYG
+1081 QYRCTCPYS
-1090 YKGRDC
+1090 YKGKDC
-1096 NMPINTCIQ
+1096 TVPINTCVQ

-1117 ETNRNG
+1117 ESHRDG
-1123 FSCSCPLGFEGERC
+1123 FSCSCPLGFEGQRC

-1151 NATCVDGINN
+1151 SATCVDGINN
-1161 YVCVCPP
+1161 YACVCPP
-1168 NFTGELCDEVIDHC
+1168 NYTGELCDEVIDYC
-1182 IPEINLCQ
+1182 VPEMNLCQ

-1201 FRCECPPGYSGKLCE
+1201 FRCECVPGYSGKLCE
-1216 TDDDDCGAHKCRH
+1216 TDNDDCVAHKCRH

-1277 CIVVQQEPTCRCL
+1277 CIVVQQEPTCRCP
-1290 PGFAGQRC
+1290 PGFAGPRC

-1310 SYVELASAKIR
+1310 SYVELASAKVR

-1410 KQPTVG
+1410 KQPAVG
-1416 TNTPLY
+1416 INSPLY
-1422 IGGIPTST
+1422 LGGIPTST

-1437 GTDRTLGGFH
+1437 GADRPLGGFH
-1447 GCIHDVRINNEL
+1447 GCIHEVRINNEL

-1464 LPQQSPGVFPGCKS
+1464 LPPQSLGVSPGCKS
-1478 CTICKQGMC
+1478 CTVCRHGLC
-1487 RSAEKGSVVCECH
+1487 RSVEKDSVVCECH
-1500 PGWTG
+1500 LGWTG
-1505 PLCDQEAGD
+1505 PLCDQEAQD
-1514 PCLSHRCIHGKC
+1514 PCLGHSCSHGTC
-1526 VASGSTYTCRCAE
+1526 VATGNSYVCKCAE
-1539 GYVGTSCDQKNDSL
+1539 GYGGALCDQKNDSA
-1553 NPCRDFRCY
+1553 NACSAFKCH
-1562 HGQCHISE
+1562 HGQCHISD
-1570 RGQPYCECEPG
+1570 RGEPYCLCQPG
-1581 FSGERCERE
+1581 FSGNHCEQE
-1590 SPCQGEVVREV
+1590 NPCLGEIVREA
-1601 IRRQQG
+1601 IRRQKD

-1618 LMECRGSC
+1618 IMVCRGGC
-1626 GSQCCVPIR
+1626 GSQCCQPIR

-1649 SFVEELERH
+1649 SFVEEVERH
-1658 VECGCHK
+1658 LECGCRE

>member
-1 MAPSPTGAGSA
+1 MAPGRTGAGAAVRA
-12 RLWRELMLVL
+12 RL
-22 VLVSALSWPPVSAC
+22 ALALALASILSGPPAAAC

-82 FAGLKNLRVLH
+82 FTGLKNLRVLH
-93 LEENQ
+93 LEDNQ

-123 QVLPELLFQNTLKLT
+123 QVLPELLFQSTPKLT

-150 PRKAFRGITD
+150 PRKAFRGVTG
-160 VKNLQLDNNQI
+160 VKNLQLDNNHI

-194 ISRIPVTSFN
+194 ISRILVTSFN

-223 SLAWLSDW
+223 HLAWLSDW
-231 LRQRRSIGQFT
+231 LRQRRTIGQFT

-257 VQKKEYVCTG
+257 VQKKEYVCPG
-267 PHSEPPSC
+267 PHSEAPAC
-275 SVNSIAC
+275 NANSLSC
-282 PSTCTCSN
+282 PSACSCSN

-303 PTNLPE
+303 PANLPE
-309 GIVEIRLEQNSIKAI
+309 GIVEIRLEQNSIKSI
-324 PAGAFTQYKKL
+324 PAGAFIQYKKL

-370 EISKG
+370 EIPKG

-402 DLHNLHLLSLYD
+402 DLQNLNLLSLYD

-434 LSLGDV
+434 HLAQN
-440 MDPDVRSWSPG
+440 P
-451 SWLGLVNISL
+451 
-461 WPEMFPLG
+461 
-469 GTEVN
+469 
-474 SKPAEFVCLTSPHPR
+474 FVCD
-489 CHLCASAIVSPPVPG
+489 CHLK
-504 GQGGSRSVVLGS
+504 
-516 PSAEASSD
+516 
-524 ALTGPPSSC
+524 
-533 RPLPRPS
+533 
-540 DRASCSQRPAWLA
+540 WLA
-553 LPLHAASSELSA
+553 DYLQDNPIETSGARCSS
-565 PVLSHGPA
+565 P
-573 PPPPLPQPPPPP
+573 
-585 PPPSPSPPPP
+585 
-595 LGTLLFSSLLRSN
+595 R
-608 TGNVVSARLTPCHSQ
+608 RLANKRISQ
-623 DDVGLSACS
+623 IKSKKFRCSGS
-632 EDYRNKFSGDCFMD
+632 EDYRNRFSSECFMD

-665 KLVRIP
+665 KLSRIP
-671 SHIPEY
+671 SHLPEY
-677 VTDLRLNDNEI
+677 TTDLRLNDNDI

-711 KIKEV
+711 RIKEV
-716 REGVFDGAVNV
+716 REGAFDGTAGV
-727 QELMLTGNQLELV
+727 QELMLTGNQLETM
-740 HGRMFRGLSSLKT
+740 HGRMFRGLSGLKT
-753 MMLRSNLISCVSNDT
+753 LMLRSNLISCVNNDT

-783 RISTITPGAFTTLVS
+783 RITTISPGAFTTLVS

-809 NCNCHLAWLGKWL
+809 NCNCHMAWLGRWL

-852 FTCDGNDESSCQLAP
+852 FTCEGNEENSCQLSP

-875 VETVVRCSNKGL
+875 VETVVRCSNRGL
-887 RVLPKGIPKDVTELY
+887 HTLPKGMPKDVTELY
-902 LEGNHLTTVPKEL
+902 LEGNHLTAVPKEL
-915 STLRH
+915 STFRQ

-928 NSISVLANYTFSN
+928 NSISMLTNHTFSN
-941 MTQLSTL
+941 MSHLSTL
-948 ILSYNQLR
+948 ILSYNRLR
-956 CIPIHA
+956 CIPVHA

-1007 SLRWLSEWVKAGYKE
+1007 SLRWLSEWIKAGYKE
-1022 PGIARCSSPEHMADR
+1022 PGIARCSSPESMADR

-1042 PTHRFQCKGPVDIS
+1042 PTHRFQCKGPVDIN
-1056 IAAKCDPCLSGPCK
+1056 IVAKCNACLSSPCK
-1070 NNGTCSKDPVE
+1070 NNGTCSQDPVE
-1081 LYRCSCPYG
+1081 QYRCTCPYS
-1090 YKGRDC
+1090 YKGKDC
-1096 NMPINTCIQ
+1096 TVPINTCVQ

-1117 ETNRNG
+1117 ESHRDG
-1123 FSCSCPLGFEGERC
+1123 FSCSCPLGFEGQRC

-1151 NATCVDGINN
+1151 CATCVDGINN
-1161 YVCVCPP
+1161 YACVCPP
-1168 NFTGELCDEVIDHC
+1168 NYTGELCDEVIDYC
-1182 IPEINLCQ
+1182 VPEMNLCQ

-1201 FRCECPPGYSGKLCE
+1201 FRCECVPGYSGKLCE
-1216 TDDDDCGAHKCRH
+1216 TDNDDCVAHKCRH

-1277 CIVVQQEPTCRCL
+1277 CIVVQQEPTCRCP
-1290 PGFAGQRC
+1290 PGFAGPRC

-1310 SYVELASAKIR
+1310 SYVELASAKVR

-1410 KQPTVG
+1410 KQPAVG
-1416 TNTPLY
+1416 INSPLY
-1422 IGGIPTST
+1422 LGGIPTST

-1437 GTDRTLGGFH
+1437 GADRPLGGFH
-1447 GCIHDVRINNEL
+1447 GCIHEVRINNEL

-1464 LPQQSPGVFPGCKS
+1464 LPPQSLGVSPGCKS
-1478 CTICKQGMC
+1478 CTVCRHGLC
-1487 RSAEKGSVVCECH
+1487 RSVEKDSVVCECH

-1505 PLCDQEAGD
+1505 PLCDQEAQD
-1514 PCLSHRCIHGKC
+1514 PCLGHSCSHGTC
-1526 VASGSTYTCRCAE
+1526 VATGNSYVCKCAE
-1539 GYVGTSCDQKNDSL
+1539 GYEGPLCDQKNDSA
-1553 NPCRDFRCY
+1553 NACSAFKCH
-1562 HGQCHISE
+1562 HGQCHISD
-1570 RGQPYCECEPG
+1570 RGEPYCLCQPG
-1581 FSGERCERE
+1581 FSGNHCEQE
-1590 SPCQGEVVREV
+1590 NPCLGEIVREA
-1601 IRRQQG
+1601 IRRQKD

-1618 LMECRGSC
+1618 IMVCRGGC
-1626 GSQCCVPIR
+1626 GSQCCQPIR

-1649 SFVEELERH
+1649 SFVEEVERH
-1658 VECGCHK
+1658 LECGCRE

>member
-1 MAPSPTGAGSA
+1 MAPSRTEAGSA
-12 RLWRELMLVL
+12 RLWRALAMVL
-22 VLVSALSWPPVSAC
+22 SLVSALSWPPASAC

-77 ITKMD
+77 ITKTD

-181 LRDLEILTLNNNN
+181 LRDLEIL
-194 ISRIPVTSFN
+194 
-204 HMPKIRTLRLHS
+204 
-216 NHLYCDC
+216 
-223 SLAWLSDW
+223 
-231 LRQRRSIGQFT
+231 
-242 LCMAP
+242 
-247 VHLRGFSVAD
+247 
-257 VQKKEYVCTG
+257 
-267 PHSEPPSC
+267 
-275 SVNSIAC
+275 
-282 PSTCTCSN
+282 
-290 NIVDCRGKGLTEI
+290 
-303 PTNLPE
+303 
-309 GIVEIRLEQNSIKAI
+309 RLEQNSIRAI

-370 EISKG
+370 EIAKG

-434 LSLGDV
+434 HLAQN
-440 MDPDVRSWSPG
+440 P
-451 SWLGLVNISL
+451 
-461 WPEMFPLG
+461 
-469 GTEVN
+469 
-474 SKPAEFVCLTSPHPR
+474 FVCD
-489 CHLCASAIVSPPVPG
+489 CHLK
-504 GQGGSRSVVLGS
+504 
-516 PSAEASSD
+516 
-524 ALTGPPSSC
+524 
-533 RPLPRPS
+533 
-540 DRASCSQRPAWLA
+540 WLA
-553 LPLHAASSELSA
+553 DYLQDNPIETSGARCSS
-565 PVLSHGPA
+565 P
-573 PPPPLPQPPPPP
+573 
-585 PPPSPSPPPP
+585 
-595 LGTLLFSSLLRSN
+595 R
-608 TGNVVSARLTPCHSQ
+608 RLANKRISQ
-623 DDVGLSACS
+623 IKSKKFRCSGS

-688 SVLEATG
+688 PVLEATG

-716 REGVFDGAVNV
+716 REGVFDGAANV

-740 HGRMFRGLSSLKT
+740 HGRMFRGLTSLKT
-753 MMLRSNLISCVSNDT
+753 MMLRSNLISCVNNDT

-783 RISTITPGAFTTLVS
+783 RITTITPGAFTTLVS

-915 STLRH
+915 SGLRH

-1007 SLRWLSEWVKAGYKE
+1007 SLRWLSEWVKEGYKE

-1042 PTHRFQCKGPVDIS
+1042 PTHRFQCKDPVDIS
-1056 IAAKCDPCLSGPCK
+1056 IAAKCNPCLSGPCK
-1070 NNGTCSKDPVE
+1070 NNGTCSPDPME

-1168 NFTGELCDEVIDHC
+1168 NYTGELCDEVIDHC
-1182 IPEINLCQ
+1182 IPGINLCQ

-1216 TDDDDCGAHKCRH
+1216 TDDDDCVAHKCRH
-1229 GAQCVDAVNGYTC
+1229 GARCVDTVNGYTC

-1290 PGFAGQRC
+1290 AGFAGQRC

-1478 CTICKQGMC
+1478 CTICKHGMC
-1487 RSAEKGSVVCECH
+1487 RSVEKGSVVCECH

-1514 PCLSHRCIHGKC
+1514 SCLGHRCVHGKC
-1526 VASGSTYTCRCAE
+1526 VASGSSYTCKCAD
-1539 GYVGTSCDQKNDSL
+1539 GYMGASCDRRNDSVS
-1553 NPCRDFRCY
+1553 PCWDFKCY

-1570 RGQPYCECEPG
+1570 RGQPYCVCEPS
-1581 FSGERCERE
+1581 FSGEHCDRE

>member
-1 MAPSPTGAGSA
+1 MAPGRTGAGAAVRA
-12 RLWRELMLVL
+12 RL
-22 VLVSALSWPPVSAC
+22 ALALALASILSGPPAAAC

-82 FAGLKNLRVLH
+82 FTGLKNLRVLH
-93 LEENQ
+93 LEDNQ
-98 VSVIERGA
+98 VSIIERGA

-123 QVLPELLFQNTLKLT
+123 QVLPELLFQSTPKLT

-150 PRKAFRGITD
+150 PRKAFRGVTG
-160 VKNLQLDNNQI
+160 VKNLQLDNNHI

-194 ISRIPVTSFN
+194 ISRILVTSFN

-223 SLAWLSDW
+223 HLAWLSDW
-231 LRQRRSIGQFT
+231 LRQRRTIGQFT

-257 VQKKEYVCTG
+257 VQKKEYVCPG
-267 PHSEPPSC
+267 PHSEAPAC
-275 SVNSIAC
+275 NANSLSC
-282 PSTCTCSN
+282 PSACSCSN

-303 PTNLPE
+303 PANLPE
-309 GIVEIRLEQNSIKAI
+309 GIVEIRLEQNSIKSI
-324 PAGAFTQYKKL
+324 PAGAFIQYKKL

-370 EISKG
+370 EIPKG

-402 DLHNLHLLSLYD
+402 DLQNLNLLSLYD

-434 LSLGDV
+434 HLAQN
-440 MDPDVRSWSPG
+440 P
-451 SWLGLVNISL
+451 
-461 WPEMFPLG
+461 
-469 GTEVN
+469 
-474 SKPAEFVCLTSPHPR
+474 FVCD
-489 CHLCASAIVSPPVPG
+489 CHLK
-504 GQGGSRSVVLGS
+504 
-516 PSAEASSD
+516 
-524 ALTGPPSSC
+524 
-533 RPLPRPS
+533 
-540 DRASCSQRPAWLA
+540 WLA
-553 LPLHAASSELSA
+553 DYLQDNPIETSGARCSS
-565 PVLSHGPA
+565 P
-573 PPPPLPQPPPPP
+573 
-585 PPPSPSPPPP
+585 
-595 LGTLLFSSLLRSN
+595 R
-608 TGNVVSARLTPCHSQ
+608 RLANKRISQ
-623 DDVGLSACS
+623 IKSKKFRCSGS
-632 EDYRNKFSGDCFMD
+632 EDYRNRFSSECFMD

-665 KLVRIP
+665 KLSRIP
-671 SHIPEY
+671 SHLPEY
-677 VTDLRLNDNEI
+677 TTDLRLNDNDI

-711 KIKEV
+711 RIKEV
-716 REGVFDGAVNV
+716 REGAFDGAAGV
-727 QELMLTGNQLELV
+727 QELMLTGNQLETM
-740 HGRMFRGLSSLKT
+740 HGRMFRGLSGLKT
-753 MMLRSNLISCVSNDT
+753 LMLRSNLISCVNNDT

-783 RISTITPGAFTTLVS
+783 RITTISPGAFTTLVS

-809 NCNCHLAWLGKWL
+809 NCNCHMAWLGRWL

-852 FTCDGNDESSCQLAP
+852 FTCEGNEENSCQLSP

-875 VETVVRCSNKGL
+875 VETVVRCSNRGL
-887 RVLPKGIPKDVTELY
+887 RALPKGMPKDVTELY
-902 LEGNHLTTVPKEL
+902 LEGNHLTAVPKEL
-915 STLRH
+915 STFRQ

-928 NSISVLANYTFSN
+928 NSISMLTNHTFSN
-941 MTQLSTL
+941 MSHLSTL
-948 ILSYNQLR
+948 ILSYNRLR
-956 CIPIHA
+956 CIPVHA

-1007 SLRWLSEWVKAGYKE
+1007 SLRWLSEWIKAGYKE
-1022 PGIARCSSPEHMADR
+1022 PGIARCSSPESMADR

-1042 PTHRFQCKGPVDIS
+1042 PTHRFQCKGPVDIN
-1056 IAAKCDPCLSGPCK
+1056 IVAKCNACLSSPCK
-1070 NNGTCSKDPVE
+1070 NNGTCSQDPVE
-1081 LYRCSCPYG
+1081 QYRCTCPYS
-1090 YKGRDC
+1090 YKGKDC
-1096 NMPINTCIQ
+1096 TMPINTCVQ

-1117 ETNRNG
+1117 ESHRDG
-1123 FSCSCPLGFEGERC
+1123 FSCSCPLGFEGQRC

-1151 NATCVDGINN
+1151 SATCVDGINN
-1161 YVCVCPP
+1161 YACVCPP
-1168 NFTGELCDEVIDHC
+1168 NYTGELCDEVIDYC
-1182 IPEINLCQ
+1182 VPEMNLCQ

-1201 FRCECPPGYSGKLCE
+1201 FRCECVPGYSGKLCE
-1216 TDDDDCGAHKCRH
+1216 TDNDDCAAHKCRH
-1229 GAQCVDAVNGYTC
+1229 GAQCVDEVNGYTC

-1277 CIVVQQEPTCRCL
+1277 CIVVQQEPTCRCP
-1290 PGFAGQRC
+1290 PGFAGPRC

-1310 SYVELASAKIR
+1310 SYVELASAKVR

-1359 VYDSLSSPP
+1359 VYDSLSSPT

-1410 KQPTVG
+1410 KQPAVG
-1416 TNTPLY
+1416 INSPLY
-1422 IGGIPTST
+1422 LGGIPTST

-1437 GTDRTLGGFH
+1437 GADRPLGGFH
-1447 GCIHDVRINNEL
+1447 GCIHEVRINNEL

-1464 LPQQSPGVFPGCKS
+1464 LPPQSLGVSPGCKS
-1478 CTICKQGMC
+1478 CTVCRHGLC
-1487 RSAEKGSVVCECH
+1487 RSVEKDSVVCECH

-1505 PLCDQEAGD
+1505 PLCDQEAQD
-1514 PCLSHRCIHGKC
+1514 PCLGHSCSHGTC
-1526 VASGSTYTCRCAE
+1526 VATGNSYVCKCAE
-1539 GYVGTSCDQKNDSL
+1539 GYGGALCDQKNDSA
-1553 NPCRDFRCY
+1553 NACSAFKCH
-1562 HGQCHISE
+1562 HGQCHISD
-1570 RGQPYCECEPG
+1570 RGEPYCLCQPG
-1581 FSGERCERE
+1581 FSGNHCEQE
-1590 SPCQGEVVREV
+1590 NPCLGEIVREA
-1601 IRRQQG
+1601 IRRQKD

-1618 LMECRGSC
+1618 IMVCRGGC
-1626 GSQCCVPIR
+1626 GSQCCQPIR

-1649 SFVEELERH
+1649 SFVEEVERH
-1658 VECGCHK
+1658 LECGCRE